1 MNERVRCLL
10 LSAVLVVLSLGGVR
24 AQTHRSAIGV
34 AEVNLGG
41 AAVNFLP
48 AEAGGSY
55 ASAEG
60 DQITIF
66 KPEGVG
72 RVAALSVEWMAVH
85 TSAVFEVYA
94 GTKAEGTALY
104 SGSGKKEWEYIQG
117 DPGKDGGALTVRF
130 NAKGKAFTPGADGRA
145 GWQATALSVRPDVAD
160 VAAWK
165 LNGAQPSKLLLR
177 QENDSIFMSQIL
189 VTGKAGALQS
199 VKLALE
205 EDGVNVTKIELRGS
219 FGAEEGKV
227 TGRFIEFDMQAGE
240 VLPLGWNAVSIVT
253 TVQEVAAGVERVSF
267 IPVALKVSDR
277 EISERRFPGGASYE
291 VDRETLPQIVLDKKF
306 DEQASCKVD
315 LPYSFVPALDAKGK
329 YATGEENLAVI
340 LEPADGKVAQID
352 FKEFELD
359 GNAQI
364 RIFYGADTLNL
375 YASYGKNDAGV
386 AKESPVV
393 GRRDLG
399 DGKLLVKFNP
409 KGSNTSSWS
418 KKVGWRAVVSSVE
431 ARPWR
436 VVGVETSLWD
446 EKKVGVLYP
455 NESAL
460 LYRVTVAAEG
470 AEGEKKLQKLT
481 LQGENLESLA
491 KLVAYSK
498 IVTKSKWDKTIDESK
513 SQRVG
518 EYTGLGNGKWEL
530 DFGSAP
536 IKLGNRGVELAIF
549 AVAAAPEKV
558 STGEVRLHAESY
570 TLEGS
575 ADEISVDDS
584 GKAMPKVWETKKA
597 LYMKDGEETIGEPI
611 EFYDAGG
618 PKGNQ
623 VFEGTLVLRPSD
635 PQGRVLI
642 EFKDFALVASTFA
655 PENSDQMEVFSG
667 SGADKKSLWKFD
679 PKNGGRPNGFS
690 VVSEANDGSLSVYFK
705 SPKATMEGFSAEV
718 RMVKNEPIKVRK
730 ATREV
735 WLEHGGKRRLRAGLL
750 GSLMLLNVEGEGAQP
765 GAAVKAVKFHVDGV
779 TLRSAKVSAY
789 DGVGSKVADELGS
802 VEVSGQDV
810 EVQFANPYELKF
822 GKNLFA
828 VEGVADVKSATG
840 ETATM
845 TDVRIVM
852 ASGDELQLTP
862 PDTKTEASV
871 KNIYELE
878 YKKDKDHGDYT
889 PRTLTVGAGWE
900 VKNEGVS
907 YTWGTKGGTLVL
919 KPADAGSLVGVEL
932 KGTFDFNNSTR
943 HDQTRFA
950 IFSGNDT
957 ARVDKILFEVK
968 EQQKVLPAVTKY
980 YPQDG
985 DTELTILFNNQ
996 GGNQGTGFTAK
1007 AWQEKEEEVKLGE
1020 VTSLQETNYL
1030 TLDGKSE
1037 AFVRL
1042 ALPVMGNRKKLE
1054 LEGVKLK
1061 ITQGQEHVE
1070 AVSIFT
1076 GGAEFA
1082 KATTLLA
1089 EKAQPQMEEA
1099 LTFAKSLNLPTGES
1113 YVWVALTI
1121 KRDAPK
1127 GSAFDLAVE
1136 SLTINGTPRELGDAG
1151 NPKGMREIGNF
1162 YLFKGDDNVEVDG
1175 SIVFYDDGGPDRPF
1189 TDSKKGTVTFTAKPG
1204 NVLVLEV
1211 RALETHYLAKVK
1223 IEPKVGQAYEAV
1235 AGKFLPAK
1243 IIAGESLKVSFNP
1256 KGNSRNAFGWEM
1268 VIRSIPNDTPY
1279 EVVGAEAK
1287 SVARSIVVAGEEG
1300 VPMLR
1305 VALRVEGLASECK
1318 LEKLS
1323 VVLREEGMAASV
1335 DKVKVWATGTS
1346 EYFTDATLLKG
1357 VACDGLRVDVP
1368 VEYAMSSVSTYYFWL
1383 GLDVAGGAAQ
1393 GSEIAVQLA
1402 GVKSGSY
1409 ESLPANNPWA
1419 IATVRK
1425 GIHGTFTVGGSSPNY
1440 STLTEAVAALGGGVD
1455 GSVTFLLRDGIYREN
1470 VSIGVVPGASA
1481 KNSITIKSE
1490 SGNRDAVVITSDG
1503 TDKNTGIIA
1512 LMGADHVTLESLTVK
1527 SSTKD
1532 VHAAV
1537 SLDKGSSYT
1546 TIRNCHLELPI
1557 PTSHNWQDGGDVV
1570 YTHSA
1575 SEEGTPTINYT
1586 TVEGC
1591 KVIGGK
1597 NGISLNGGQGG
1608 VKYQPGK
1615 GITVRNNDI
1624 ESGMSKAIYITDVAG
1639 FSVEGNRVDANGQS
1653 FGYDYQGFDGT
1664 RLFGPGRIA
1673 SNVIAL
1679 HDGSKT
1685 LCGMYFRDDGLLG
1698 SVDAPIAVVNNVITI
1713 KNAGRGGSY
1722 GISLGNTKAAGR
1734 HTVVAHN
1741 TVVISED
1748 GAWGSAL
1755 VLGNKGKGVAVRNN
1769 LFVNLAQ
1776 VGFALNAVG
1785 AETPEGIEL
1794 SKNAFWSPK
1803 DGAAVKVNGKEK
1815 SLADLKDLTA
1825 YASSIVEQ
1833 AIIADFP
1840 NDLHLLNGV
1849 DFVLE
1854 EADAIQGIGVE
1865 KDAMGKVRGAKPTV
1879 GALEY
1884 EPMPVAW
1891 YPSAPQLQQVY
1902 EDAVEVQVGLN
1913 MPGDCRYVVRK
1924 KGEVEPTMA
1933 EWGSVLPVQLG
1944 MKKVLTLSMANL
1956 EPGVEYVMYVHA
1968 TSATGEALLGKV
1980 EFTTLA
1986 AGAKPA
1992 VLAAEYPKAVR
2003 NFSDAHVVEV
2013 LALRACEMKYIVVP
2027 AAALATVDYAKA
2039 VELDGGLKALEG
2051 RELRLRD
2058 LTAST
2063 DYVLCYSTYY
2073 AGDKPTAWK
2082 QYSFTT
2088 SAPVQMKP
2096 STVKYSYDYSFKEKI
2111 VEDRGTQELLG
2122 WSLSKKKYAISQE
2135 TAKWGSEASSWKMD
2149 GNEAT
2154 VTVNTSATGEAVRGG
2169 IVVTSGEV
2177 TLESRD
2183 AFQELVETFKIP
2195 NTNGEARYYAFPKDI
2210 KVHEVAFSKA
2220 AGVEVELIAFGSD
2233 AAPMELKQVGVPVI
2247 PLDGGKV
2254 TLAARVLYGGAWP
2267 VEFVWK
2273 TKDGTKLGEGL
2284 SIETDGLKAACMVD
2298 LEAKDAFGNVTMLE
2312 VQVMKQPDNLLVG
2325 GFEEKELNEKLG
2337 GSNKQWK
2344 GPEDGKLSYFSTG
2357 SFTLPMHSNKGYYSG
2372 YVVSNDES
2380 TEWDGNTELD
2390 ARSAAGHG
2398 ANGTK
2403 NYSVA
2408 YLPTWGGALEPI
2420 VVQAGAEGI
2429 EVPGVYVTNTGW
2441 TYKSVLNGSGGYNGG
2456 SDKFVKGD
2464 SYKVTVTADN
2474 GKQVTVPLADYTS
2487 ADVSQHYALTE
2498 WVWIDL
2504 SSLGKVRTLSF
2515 SVEAKCGK
2523 SDLFPTYVAIDELG
2537 AAKPERNVERTV
2549 GANLVVFD
2557 LLQAT
2562 SLDKT
2567 KSPQTS
2573 IEVEGG
2579 TLTST
2584 AEGVTLA
2591 LEGTQLKVSGWD
2603 VTKGKKAT
2611 ETLVFRVS
2619 QLGRQ
2624 EWVRLTLNY
2633 SDVPVQQ
2640 KVVLASV
2647 SFDKTMGNVLV
2658 TDVATGVEVKEGAAL
2673 NLDQELSI
2681 VVVPASGYKRVAT
2694 ADSLVVKNAVRIG
2707 ETTKWRVEGVGDV
2720 SVAAAFEKD
2729 EPAPGPQPTAVTLAA
2744 VNFDA
2749 AMGRVVV
2756 KDQGGSPLNI
2766 GDKIEPNKLIE
2777 VVAEALEGY
2786 QVKANGVQVTNA
2798 VQLQS
2803 STRWQVSGDGDVT
2816 VTVQFEKIT
2825 AVEPV
2830 WAATLTLA
2838 PNPCSEWLRVDGVS
2852 AEALRYEVYDA
2863 GGRRVAE
2870 GVVQPVS
2877 GEVIV
2882 RDIPTGVYLLRL
2894 YDGYGESVMRRFVRR

>member
-24 AQTHRSAIGV
+24 AQTHRSAVGV
-34 AEVNLGG
+34 AEVSLGG

-48 AEAGGSY
+48 TLAGGSY
-55 ASAEG
+55 ASAAG
-60 DQITIF
+60 DQITVF
-66 KPEGVG
+66 KPEGAG

-85 TSAVFEVYA
+85 PSAVFEVYA
-94 GTKAEGTALY
+94 GTKPEGTALF
-104 SGSGKKEWEYIQG
+104 SGSGKREWEYFQG
-117 DPGKDGGALTVRF
+117 DPAKDGGALTVRF
-130 NAKGKAFTPGADGRA
+130 NANGKAFIPGTDGRA
-145 GWQATALSVRPDVAD
+145 GWQATALSVKPDMTD

-165 LNGAQPSKLLLR
+165 LNGARPSKLLLR

-189 VTGKAGALQS
+189 VTGEAGVLQS
-199 VKLALE
+199 VKLALG
-205 EDGVNVTKIELRGS
+205 EDGVNVTKIKLNGS
-219 FGAEEGKV
+219 FGSVEGAV
-227 TGRFIEFDMQAGE
+227 TGRFIEFDMQSGRA
-240 VLPLGWNAVSIVT
+240 LPLGWNAVSMVT
-253 TVQEVAAGVERVSF
+253 TVQEVAAGVERVSL
-267 IPVALKVSDR
+267 IPVALKLSDR

-315 LPYSFVPALDAKGK
+315 LPFSFVPSLDAKGK
-329 YATGEENLAVI
+329 YETGEENLAVI

-359 GNAQI
+359 GNAQV

-375 YASYGKNDAGV
+375 CASYGKNDAGV

-418 KKVGWRAVVSSVE
+418 KKAGWRAVVSSVE
-431 ARPWR
+431 AQPWR
-436 VVGVETSLWD
+436 VVGVGTSLWN

-481 LQGENLESLA
+481 LQGENLASLA
-491 KLVAYSK
+491 RMVVYSK
-498 IVTKSKWDKTIDESK
+498 VKTNWKQEIDEGQSVK
-513 SQRVG
+513 VAEYADFSSG
-518 EYTGLGNGKWEL
+518 EIEL
-530 DFGSAP
+530 DFSGAP
-536 IKLGNRGVELAIF
+536 ITLGNRGAEYSFF
-549 AVAAAPEKV
+549 AVAASPEKI
-558 STGEVRLHAESY
+558 STGEVRLYVKSY

-597 LYMKDGEETIGEPI
+597 LYMKDGEETVSEPI
-611 EFYDAGG
+611 EFYDAAG

-623 VFEGTLVLRPSD
+623 EFEGTLVLRPSD
-635 PQGRVLI
+635 PQGRVLV
-642 EFKDFALVASTFA
+642 EFKDFSLVANTFA

-679 PKNGGRPNGFS
+679 PKNGGRPNGFTA
-690 VVSEANDGSLSVYFK
+690 VSEANDGSLSVYFK
-705 SPKATMEGFSAEV
+705 SPKATQEGFSAEV
-718 RMVKNEPIKVRK
+718 RIVKNEPIKVRK

-735 WLEHGGKRRLRAGLL
+735 WMETGGKRPLRAGLQ
-750 GSLMLLNVEGEGAQP
+750 GSLMLLNVEGAGAQP
-765 GAAVKAVKFHVDGV
+765 GAAVKSIKFHVAGV
-779 TLRSAKVSAY
+779 ALRSAKVSAY
-789 DGVGSKVADELGS
+789 DGVNSKVADELGS

-810 EVQFANPYELKF
+810 EVQFTTPYELKF

-845 TDVRIVM
+845 TDVHIVM

-862 PDTKTEASV
+862 PDTKTEAKV
-871 KNIYELE
+871 KNVYELE

-900 VKNEGVS
+900 VKNEGPS
-907 YTWGTKGGTLVL
+907 YMWGTKGGTLVL

-932 KGTFDFNNSTR
+932 KGKFDFNNSTR

-957 ARVDKILFEVK
+957 ANVDKLLFEVK
-968 EQQKVLPAVTKY
+968 EQQKELPAVTKY

-985 DTELTILFNNQ
+985 DTELTILFNNH
-996 GGNQGTGFTAK
+996 GGNQGMGFTAK
-1007 AWQEKEEEVKLGE
+1007 AWQEKEEVMKLGE

-1030 TLDGKSE
+1030 TLDGKPE

-1042 ALPVMGNRKKLE
+1042 TLPVTGNRKKLE

-1061 ITQGQEHVE
+1061 ITQGQEYVE

-1076 GGAEFA
+1076 GDAEFA

-1089 EKAQPQMEEA
+1089 EKAQPQAEEE
-1099 LTFAKSLNLPTGES
+1099 LRFADPLKLPTGES

-1136 SLTINGTPRELGDAG
+1136 SLTINGTSRELGDAG

-1175 SIVFYDDGGPDRPF
+1175 LIVFYDDGGPDRPF

-1211 RALETHYLAKVK
+1211 RALETHYQAKVK
-1223 IEPKVGQAYEAV
+1223 IEPKVGKAYEEV
-1235 AGKFLPAK
+1235 YGKSLPAK

-1279 EVVGAEAK
+1279 EVEGAEAK

-1305 VALRVEGLASECK
+1305 VALRVEGFASECK

-1323 VVLREEGMAASV
+1323 VMLREEGMAASV

-1346 EYFTDATLLKG
+1346 EYFTDAKLLKG
-1357 VACDGLRVDVP
+1357 VACDGLRVEIP
-1368 VEYAMSSVSTYYFWL
+1368 VEYAMSSVSTYYFWV
-1383 GLDVAGGAAQ
+1383 GLDVAEGAAH

-1402 GVKSGSY
+1402 GVKSGAY

-1419 IATVRK
+1419 VATVSK
-1425 GIHGTFTVGGSSPNY
+1425 GIHGTFTVGGFSPNY
-1440 STLTEAVAALGGGVD
+1440 ATLTQAVAALEGGVD
-1455 GSVTFLLRDGIYREN
+1455 GPVTFLLRDGIYQEK
-1470 VSIGVVPGASA
+1470 VSIGTVPGASA

-1490 SGNRDAVVITSDG
+1490 SGNRDAVVITSDK
-1503 TDKNTGIIA
+1503 TERDMGIIA

-1570 YTHSA
+1570 YTHS
-1575 SEEGTPTINYT
+1575 STGEGIPTINYT

-1591 KVIGGK
+1591 KVVGGK
-1597 NGISLNGGQGG
+1597 IGISLNGGQGG
-1608 VKYQPGK
+1608 VKYSTGK

-1624 ESGMSKAIYITDVAG
+1624 ESGMSKAIYITDVTE
-1639 FSVEGNRVDANGQS
+1639 FSVEGNRVNANGKS
-1653 FGYDYQGFDGT
+1653 FGYDYQGFDGR

-1673 SNVIAL
+1673 NNVIAL

-1685 LCGMYFRDDGLLG
+1685 LGGMCFRDDGLLG
-1698 SVDAPIAVVNNVITI
+1698 SADAPIAVVNNVITI

-1722 GISLGNTKAAGR
+1722 GISLGSTVSAGR

-1741 TVVISED
+1741 SVVIDKE

-1755 VLGNKGKGVAVRNN
+1755 VLGNNGEGVAVRNN

-1785 AETPEGIEL
+1785 AETPKGIEL

-1803 DGAAVKVNGKEK
+1803 DGAAVKVKGEKK
-1815 SLADLKDLTA
+1815 SLADLKKLAA
-1825 YASSIVEQ
+1825 YASSIVER
-1833 AIIADFP
+1833 AIVADFP
-1840 NDLHLLNGV
+1840 NDLHLLNGK
-1849 DFVLE
+1849 DFLLE
-1854 EADAIQGIGVE
+1854 EADAIKGIGVE
-1865 KDAMGKVRGAKPTV
+1865 KDAMGKERGAKPTV

-1913 MPGDCRYVVRK
+1913 MPGECRYVVRK
-1924 KGEVEPTMA
+1924 KGEAEPTSA
-1933 EWGSVLPVQLG
+1933 EWGSVLPIQLG
-1944 MKKVLTLSMANL
+1944 MKRVLTLPMDNL
-1956 EPGVEYVMYVHA
+1956 VPGVEYVMYVQA
-1968 TSATGEALLGKV
+1968 TAATGEELQGKV
-1980 EFTTLA
+1980 KFTTLA

-2051 RELRLRD
+2051 RKLRLRD

-2082 QYSFTT
+2082 QYSFKT

-2096 STVKYSYDYSFKEKI
+2096 SMGAEL
-2111 VEDRGTQELLG
+2111 GTQEYNG
-2122 WSLSKKKYAISQE
+2122 FSLSGHAYTISGE
-2135 TAKWGSEASSWKMD
+2135 TIWSKVPGWKMD

-2169 IVVTSGEV
+2169 IVVTTGEV
-2177 TLESRD
+2177 TLERRD
-2183 AFQELVETFKIP
+2183 AFSESVGSIQIP

-2220 AGVEVELIAFGSD
+2220 AGVEVELIAFGGD
-2233 AAPMELKQVGVPVI
+2233 AAPIGLEQVGAPVI
-2247 PLDGGKV
+2247 PLDGGNVK
-2254 TLAARVLYGGAWP
+2254 LAARVLYGGAWP

-2408 YLPTWGGALEPI
+2408 YLPTWGGAVEPI

-2487 ADVSQHYALTE
+2487 ADASQHYALSE
-2498 WVWIDL
+2498 WAWIDL

-2523 SDLFPTYVAIDELG
+2523 SGLFPVYVAIDELG
-2537 AAKPERNVERTV
+2537 ATRPERNEEKTV
-2549 GANLVVFD
+2549 GANLVMFD

-2567 KSPQTS
+2567 KSLQTS

-2579 TLTST
+2579 SLASK
-2584 AEGVTLA
+2584 ADGVTLT

-2611 ETLVFRVS
+2611 ETLVFRVA

-2633 SDVPVQQ
+2633 SDVPEQQ

-2658 TDVATGVEVKEGAAL
+2658 TDVSTGVEVKEGAAL

-2707 ETTKWRVEGVGDV
+2707 ATTKWRVEGVGDV

-2729 EPAPGPQPTAVTLAA
+2729 EPAPGPQLTAVTLAA

-2786 QVKANGVQVTNA
+2786 RVKANGVQVTNA

-2816 VTVQFEKIT
+2816 VTVQFEKST

-2852 AEALRYEVYDA
+2852 AETLRYEVYDA
-2863 GGRRVAE
+2863 VGRRVAE

-2877 GEVIV
+2877 GEVSV

>member
-34 AEVNLGG
+34 AEVSLGG

-48 AEAGGSY
+48 TLAGGSY

-60 DQITIF
+60 DQIAIF
-66 KPEGVG
+66 KPEGAG

-85 TSAVFEVYA
+85 PSAVFEVYA

-104 SGSGKKEWEYIQG
+104 SGSGKAEWKYIQG
-117 DPGKDGGALTVRF
+117 DPDKEGGALTVRF

-145 GWQATALSVRPDVAD
+145 GWRATALSVRPDVAD

-165 LNGAQPSKLLLR
+165 LNGAQPRKLLLR

-189 VTGKAGALQS
+189 VTGKVGALQS
-199 VKLALE
+199 VKLALG
-205 EDGVNVTKIELRGS
+205 EDGVNVTKINLHGT
-219 FGAEEGKV
+219 FGAEEGTV
-227 TGRFIEFDMQAGE
+227 TGRFIEFDMQPGRA
-240 VLPLGWNAVSIVT
+240 LPLGWNAVSIVT
-253 TVQEVAAGVERVSF
+253 TVQEVAARVERVSF
-267 IPVALKVSDR
+267 IPVALKFSDR
-277 EISERRFPGGASYE
+277 EISERRFPSGASYE

-306 DEQASCKVD
+306 DEQASYKVD

-329 YATGEENLAVI
+329 YVTGKENLAVI

-364 RIFYGADTLNL
+364 RIFYGADTSNL
-375 YASYGKNDAGV
+375 CASYGSDDAEV
-386 AKESPVV
+386 AKGSPVV
-393 GRRDLG
+393 GRKDLG
-399 DGKLLVKFNP
+399 AGKLLVKFNP

-418 KKVGWRAVVSSVE
+418 KKAGWRAVVSSVE
-431 ARPWR
+431 AQPWR
-436 VVGVETSLWD
+436 VVGVKTSLWD
-446 EKKVGVLYP
+446 AKESGVLYP
-455 NESAL
+455 NQSAVM
-460 LYRVTVAAEG
+460 YRVAVAAEG
-470 AEGEKKLQKLT
+470 ADGEKRLQKLT
-481 LQGENLESLA
+481 LKGENLGSLA
-491 KLVAYSK
+491 KLVVYSK
-498 IVTKSKWDKTIDESK
+498 IETKSRWNKTIDESK

-518 EYTGLGNGKWEL
+518 EYTGLSNGKWEL

-536 IKLGNRGVELAIF
+536 IKLGSRGVELAIF

-575 ADEISVDDS
+575 ADEITVNDP
-584 GKAMPKVWETKKA
+584 GKSMPKVWETKKA
-597 LYMKDGEETIGEPI
+597 LYMKDGEETISEPI

-623 VFEGTLVLRPSD
+623 EFEGTLVLRPGD
-635 PQGRVLI
+635 PQGRVLV
-642 EFKDFALVASTFA
+642 EFKDFALVPNTYQ
-655 PENSDQMEVFSG
+655 PENCDQMEVFSG

-679 PKNGGRPNGFS
+679 PKNGGRPNGFTA
-690 VVSEANDGSLSVYFK
+690 VSEANDGSLSVYFK
-705 SPKATMEGFSAEV
+705 SPKATQEGFSAEV
-718 RMVKNEPIKVRK
+718 RIVKNEPIKAQK

-735 WLEHGGKRRLRAGLL
+735 WMETGGKRPLRAGLQ

-765 GAAVKAVKFHVDGV
+765 GAAVKAIKFHVAGV

-789 DGVGSKVADELGS
+789 DGVVSQVADELGS

-828 VEGVADVKSATG
+828 VEGVAGVKSATG

-845 TDVRIVM
+845 TDMRIVM

-900 VKNEGVS
+900 VKNEGPS

-932 KGTFDFNNSTR
+932 KGKFDFNNSTA
-943 HDQTRFA
+943 HSQTRFA

-957 ARVDKILFEVK
+957 ANADKLLFEVK
-968 EQQKVLPAVTKY
+968 EQQKGLPAVTKY

-996 GGNQGTGFTAK
+996 GGNQGMGFTAK
-1007 AWQEKEEEVKLGE
+1007 AWQEKAEERKLGE

-1030 TLDGKSE
+1030 TLDGKPE

-1042 ALPVMGNRKKLE
+1042 TLPVTGNRKKLE

-1061 ITQGQEHVE
+1061 ITQGQEYVE

-1076 GGAEFA
+1076 GNAEFA

-1089 EKAQPQMEEA
+1089 EKAQPQEEE
-1099 LTFAKSLNLPTGES
+1099 LRFADPLKLPTGES

-1136 SLTINGTPRELGDAG
+1136 SLTINGTSRELGDAG

-1243 IIAGESLKVSFNP
+1243 IIAGESWKVSFNP
-1256 KGNSRNAFGWEM
+1256 KDNSRNAFGWEM

-1305 VALRVEGLASECK
+1305 VALRVEGFASECK

-1323 VVLREEGMAASV
+1323 VMLREEGMAVSV
-1335 DKVKVWATGTS
+1335 AKIKVWATGTS
-1346 EYFTDATLLKG
+1346 EYFTDAQLLKE

-1409 ESLPANNPWA
+1409 ESLPASNPWA
-1419 IATVRK
+1419 IATVRR

-1440 STLTEAVAALGGGVD
+1440 AKLTDAVAALEGGVD
-1455 GSVTFLLRDGIYREN
+1455 GPVTFLLRDGIYQEK
-1470 VSIGVVPGASA
+1470 VSIGVVPGVSA
-1481 KNSITIKSE
+1481 MNSITIKSE
-1490 SGNRDAVVITSDG
+1490 SGNRDAVVITSDK
-1503 TDKNTGIIA
+1503 TERDMGIIA

-1527 SSTKD
+1527 ASTKD

-1570 YTHSA
+1570 YTNS
-1575 SEEGTPTINYT
+1575 SSKEGTPTINYT

-1597 NGISLNGGQGG
+1597 IGISLNGGQGG
-1608 VKYQPGK
+1608 VKYQTGK

-1624 ESGMSKAIYITDVAG
+1624 ESGMSKAIYITDVEG
-1639 FSVEGNRVDANGQS
+1639 FSVEGNRVDANGKS
-1653 FGYDYQGFDGT
+1653 FGYDYQGFDGR

-1673 SNVIAL
+1673 NNVIAL

-1685 LCGMYFRDDGLLG
+1685 LCGIYFRDDGLLG

-1722 GISLGNTKAAGR
+1722 GISLGDTKAAGR

-1755 VLGNKGKGVAVRNN
+1755 VLGNKGEGVAVRNN

-1776 VGFALNAVG
+1776 VGYALNAVG

-1803 DGAAVKVNGKEK
+1803 DGTAVRVKGQDK
-1815 SLADLKDLTA
+1815 SLADLKGLAA

-2027 AAALATVDYAKA
+2027 AAALATVDYAKT
-2039 VELDGGLKALEG
+2039 VELNGGLKALEG

-2096 STVKYSYDYSFKEKI
+2096 SMGAEL
-2111 VEDRGTQELLG
+2111 GTQEYNG
-2122 WSLSKKKYAISQE
+2122 FSLSGHAYTISKE
-2135 TAKWGSEASSWKMD
+2135 TIWSKVPGWKMD

>member
-24 AQTHRSAIGV
+24 AQTHRSAVGE
-34 AEVNLGG
+34 AEVSLGG

-48 AEAGGSY
+48 TLAGGSY
-55 ASAEG
+55 ASAAG
-60 DQITIF
+60 DQITVF
-66 KPEGVG
+66 KPEGAG

-94 GTKAEGTALY
+94 GTKPKGTALF
-104 SGSGKKEWEYIQG
+104 SGSGKKEWEYFQG
-117 DPGKDGGALTVRF
+117 DPAKDGGALTVRF
-130 NAKGKAFTPGADGRA
+130 NANGKAFIPGTDGRA
-145 GWQATALSVRPDVAD
+145 GWQATALSVKPDMTD

-165 LNGAQPSKLLLR
+165 LNGARPSKLLLR

-189 VTGKAGALQS
+189 VTGEAGVLQS
-199 VKLALE
+199 VKLALG
-205 EDGVNVTKIELRGS
+205 EDGVNVTKIELNGS
-219 FGAEEGKV
+219 FGSVEGTV
-227 TGRFIEFDMQAGE
+227 AGRSIEFDMQSGRA
-240 VLPLGWNAVSIVT
+240 LPLGWNAVSIVT
-253 TVQEVAAGVERVSF
+253 TVQDVATGEKRVSF
-267 IPVALKVSDR
+267 IPVALKLSDR

-291 VDRETLPQIVLDKKF
+291 VDRETLPQIVLNKKF

-315 LPYSFVPALDAKGK
+315 LPYSFVPNLDEKGK
-329 YATGEENLAVI
+329 YVTGKENLAVI

-359 GNAQI
+359 GDAQV
-364 RIFYGADTLNL
+364 RIFYGADTSNL
-375 YASYGKNDAGV
+375 CASYGRNDAGV
-386 AKESPVV
+386 ATKNPVV

-409 KGSNTSSWS
+409 KGSNTSWS
-418 KKVGWRAVVSSVE
+418 KKSGWRAVVSSVE
-431 ARPWR
+431 AQPWR
-436 VVGVETSLWD
+436 VVGVGTSLWN

-455 NESAL
+455 NESDL

-481 LQGENLESLA
+481 LQGENLASLA
-491 KLVAYSK
+491 RMVVYSK
-498 IVTKSKWDKTIDESK
+498 VKTNWEQAIDEGQSVK
-513 SQRVG
+513 VAEYADFSSG
-518 EYTGLGNGKWEL
+518 EIEL
-530 DFGSAP
+530 DFSGTP
-536 IKLGNRGVELAIF
+536 ITLGNRGAEYSFF
-549 AVAAAPEKV
+549 AVAASPEKI
-558 STGEVRLHAESY
+558 STGEVRLYVKSY

-584 GKAMPKVWETKKA
+584 GKSMPKVWETKKA

-611 EFYDAGG
+611 DFYDAGG

-623 VFEGTLVLRPSD
+623 VFEGTLVLRPGD
-635 PQGRVLI
+635 PQGRVLV
-642 EFKDFALVASTFA
+642 EFKDFALVANTFA

-679 PKNGGRPNGFS
+679 PKNGGKPNGFS

-735 WLEHGGKRRLRAGLL
+735 WMETGGKRLLRAGLQ

-765 GAAVKAVKFHVDGV
+765 GAAVKAIKFHVDGV

-810 EVQFANPYELKF
+810 EVHFANPYELKF

-862 PDTKTEASV
+862 PDTKTEAKV

-900 VKNEGVS
+900 VKNEGPS
-907 YTWGTKGGTLVL
+907 YTGDTKGGTLVL

-932 KGTFDFNNSTR
+932 KGKFDFNNSTR

-957 ARVDKILFEVK
+957 ANVDKLLFEVK
-968 EQQKVLPAVTKY
+968 KQQKELPAVTKY
-980 YPQDG
+980 YPLDG

-996 GGNQGTGFTAK
+996 GGNQGMGFTAK
-1007 AWQEKEEEVKLGE
+1007 AWQEKEEVMKLGE

-1030 TLDGKSE
+1030 TLDGNPE

-1042 ALPVMGNRKKLE
+1042 ALPVMGNQKELK

-1061 ITQGQEHVE
+1061 LTQGQEHVE

-1076 GGAEFA
+1076 GSAEFA

-1089 EKAQPQMEEA
+1089 EKAQPQMEEE
-1099 LTFAKSLNLPTGES
+1099 LTFAKSLKLPTGES

-1127 GSAFDLAVE
+1127 GSAFDLTVE
-1136 SLTINGTPRELGDAG
+1136 SLTINGTSRELGDAG

-1175 SIVFYDDGGPDRPF
+1175 LIVFYDDGGPDRPF

-1211 RALETHYLAKVK
+1211 RALETHYQAKVK
-1223 IEPKVGQAYEAV
+1223 IEPKVGKAYEEV
-1235 AGKFLPAK
+1235 YGKSLPAK

-1279 EVVGAEAK
+1279 EVEGAEAK

-1305 VALRVEGLASECK
+1305 VALRVEGFASECK

-1323 VVLREEGMAASV
+1323 VMLREEGMAASV

-1346 EYFTDATLLKG
+1346 EYFTDAKLLKG
-1357 VACDGLRVDVP
+1357 VACDGLRVEIP
-1368 VEYAMSSVSTYYFWL
+1368 VEYAMSSVSTYYFWV
-1383 GLDVAGGAAQ
+1383 GLDVAEGAAH

-1402 GVKSGSY
+1402 GVKSGAY

-1419 IATVRK
+1419 VATVSK
-1425 GIHGTFTVGGSSPNY
+1425 GIHGTFTVGGFSPNY
-1440 STLTEAVAALGGGVD
+1440 ATLTQAVAALEGGVD
-1455 GSVTFLLRDGIYREN
+1455 GPVTFLLRDGIYQEK
-1470 VSIGVVPGASA
+1470 VSIGTVPGASA
-1481 KNSITIKSE
+1481 MNSITIKSE
-1490 SGNRDAVVITSDG
+1490 SGNRDAVVITSDK
-1503 TDKNTGIIA
+1503 TDRDMGIIA

-1527 SSTKD
+1527 SRTKD

-1570 YTHSA
+1570 YTHS
-1575 SEEGTPTINYT
+1575 STGEGIPTINYT

-1597 NGISLNGGQGG
+1597 IGISLNGGQGG
-1608 VKYQPGK
+1608 VKYSTGK

-1624 ESGMSKAIYITDVAG
+1624 ESGMSKAIYITDVTE
-1639 FSVEGNRVDANGQS
+1639 FSVEGNRVDAHGQS
-1653 FGYDYQGFDGT
+1653 FGYDYQGFDGR

-1673 SNVIAL
+1673 NNVIAL

-1685 LCGMYFRDDGLLG
+1685 LGGMCFRDDGLLG
-1698 SVDAPIAVVNNVITI
+1698 SADAPIAVVNNVITI

-1722 GISLGNTKAAGR
+1722 GISLGSTVSAGR

-1741 TVVISED
+1741 SVVIDKE

-1769 LFVNLAQ
+1769 LFVNLAK

-1785 AETPEGIEL
+1785 TETPEGIEL

-1803 DGAAVKVNGKEK
+1803 DGTAVRVKGEKK
-1815 SLADLKDLTA
+1815 SLADLKKLAA
-1825 YASSIVEQ
+1825 YASSIVER
-1833 AIIADFP
+1833 AIVADFP
-1840 NDLHLLNGV
+1840 NDLHLLNGK
-1849 DFVLE
+1849 DFLLE
-1854 EADAIQGIGVE
+1854 EADAIKGIGVE
-1865 KDAMGKVRGAKPTV
+1865 KDAMGKERGAKPTV

-1913 MPGDCRYVVRK
+1913 MPGECRYVVRK
-1924 KGEVEPTMA
+1924 KGEAEPTSA
-1933 EWGSVLPVQLG
+1933 EWGSVLPIQLG
-1944 MKKVLTLSMANL
+1944 MKRVLTLSMENL
-1956 EPGVEYVMYVHA
+1956 EPGVEYVMYVQA
-1968 TSATGEALLGKV
+1968 TSATGEELQGKV

-2051 RELRLRD
+2051 RKLRLRD
-2058 LTAST
+2058 LMAST

-2082 QYSFTT
+2082 QYSFKT

-2096 STVKYSYDYSFKEKI
+2096 SMGAEL
-2111 VEDRGTQELLG
+2111 GTQEYNG
-2122 WSLSKKKYAISQE
+2122 FSLSGHAFTISEE
-2135 TAKWGSEASSWKMD
+2135 TIWSKVPGWKMD

-2154 VTVNTSATGEAVRGG
+2154 VAVNTSATGEAVRGG

-2220 AGVEVELIAFGSD
+2220 AGVEVELIAFGGD
-2233 AAPMELKQVGVPVI
+2233 AAPIGLEQVGVPVI
-2247 PLDGGKV
+2247 PLDGGNVK
-2254 TLAARVLYGGAWP
+2254 LAAKVKYGGAWP

-2408 YLPTWGGALEPI
+2408 YLPTWGGAVEPI

-2487 ADVSQHYALTE
+2487 ADASQHYALSE
-2498 WVWIDL
+2498 WAWIDL

-2523 SDLFPTYVAIDELG
+2523 SGLFPVYVAIDELG
-2537 AAKPERNVERTV
+2537 ATRPERNEEKTV
-2549 GANLVVFD
+2549 GANLVMFD

-2567 KSPQTS
+2567 KSLQTS

-2579 TLTST
+2579 SLASK
-2584 AEGVTLA
+2584 ADGVTLT

-2611 ETLVFRVS
+2611 ETLVFRVA

-2633 SDVPVQQ
+2633 SDVPEQQ
-2640 KVVLASV
+2640 KVVLASI

-2658 TDVATGVEVKEGAAL
+2658 TDVSTGVEVKEGAAL

-2707 ETTKWRVEGVGDV
+2707 ATTKWRVEGVGDV

-2729 EPAPGPQPTAVTLAA
+2729 EPAPGPQLTAVTLAA

-2786 QVKANGVQVTNA
+2786 RVKANGVQVTNA

-2816 VTVQFEKIT
+2816 VTVQFEKST

-2852 AEALRYEVYDA
+2852 AETLRYEVYDA
-2863 GGRRVAE
+2863 VGRRVAE

-2877 GEVIV
+2877 GEVSV

>member
-10 LSAVLVVLSLGGVR
+10 LSAVLVVLSLGGTR

-34 AEVNLGG
+34 AEVSLGG

-48 AEAGGSY
+48 TLAGGSY

-60 DQITIF
+60 DQITVF
-66 KPEGVG
+66 KPEGAG

-94 GTKAEGTALY
+94 GTKAEGTALF
-104 SGSGKKEWEYIQG
+104 SGKGKKEWEYIQG
-117 DPGKDGGALTVRF
+117 DPDKDGGALTVRF
-130 NAKGKAFTPGADGRA
+130 NAKGKAYIPGADGRA
-145 GWQATALSVRPDVAD
+145 GWQATALSVKPDVVD

-165 LNGAQPSKLLLR
+165 LNGAQPKKLLLR

-199 VKLALE
+199 VKLALG
-205 EDGVNVTKIELRGS
+205 EDRVNVTKIELRGS

-227 TGRFIEFDMQAGE
+227 TGRFIEFDMQPGRA
-240 VLPLGWNAVSIVT
+240 LALGWNAVSIVA
-253 TVQEVAAGVERVSF
+253 TVQEVAAGVEWVSF
-267 IPVALKVSDR
+267 IPVALKFSDR

-306 DEQASCKVD
+306 DEQASYKVD
-315 LPYSFVPALDAKGK
+315 LPYSFVPNLDAKGK
-329 YATGEENLAVI
+329 YVTGKENLAVI

-359 GNAQI
+359 GNAQV
-364 RIFYGADTLNL
+364 RIFYGADTSNL
-375 YASYGKNDAGV
+375 CASYGSDDVEV
-386 AKESPVV
+386 AKGSPVV
-393 GRRDLG
+393 GRKDLG
-399 DGKLLVKFNP
+399 AGKLLVKFNP
-409 KGSNTSSWS
+409 KGSNASWL
-418 KKVGWRAVVSSVE
+418 KKAGWRAVVSSVE
-431 ARPWR
+431 AQPWR
-436 VVGVETSLWD
+436 VVGVKTSLWD
-446 EKKVGVLYP
+446 AKESGALYP
-455 NESAL
+455 NQSAVV
-460 LYRVTVAAEG
+460 YRVTVAAEG
-470 AEGEKKLQKLT
+470 AEGEKRLQKLT
-481 LQGENLESLA
+481 LRGENLESLA

-498 IVTKSKWDKTIDESK
+498 IVTKFKWDKTIDESK

-518 EYTGLGNGKWEL
+518 EYAGSSNGKWEL
-530 DFGSAP
+530 DFGSVP

-575 ADEISVDDS
+575 ADEITVDDS
-584 GKAMPKVWETKKA
+584 GKSMPKVWETKKA
-597 LYMKDGEETIGEPI
+597 LYMKEGEETIGEPI

-623 VFEGTLVLRPSD
+623 AFEGTLVLRPSD

-642 EFKDFALVASTFA
+642 EFKDFALVANTFD
-655 PENSDQMEVFSG
+655 PEKSDQMEVFSG

-679 PKNGGRPNGFS
+679 PKNGGRPNGFTA
-690 VVSEANDGSLSVYFK
+690 VSEANDGSLSVYFK
-705 SPKATMEGFSAEV
+705 SPKATLEGFSAEI

-735 WLEHGGKRRLRAGLL
+735 WLEHGGKRRLRAGLQ

-765 GAAVKAVKFHVDGV
+765 GAAVKAIKFHVAGV

-789 DGVGSKVADELGS
+789 DGVSSKVADELGS

-845 TDVRIVM
+845 KDVRIVM
-852 ASGDELQLTP
+852 ASGEELHLTP
-862 PDTKTEASV
+862 PDTKTEAKV
-871 KNIYELE
+871 KNVYELE
-878 YKKDKDHGDYT
+878 HKKVEDHGDYT
-889 PRTLTVGAGWE
+889 PRTLSVGAGWE
-900 VKNEGVS
+900 VKNEGPS

-932 KGTFDFNNSTR
+932 KGKFDFNNSTR

-957 ARVDKILFEVK
+957 ANVDKMLFEVK
-968 EQQKVLPAVTKY
+968 KQQRELPAVTKY
-980 YPQDG
+980 YPLDG
-985 DTELTILFNNQ
+985 DAELTILFNNH
-996 GGNQGTGFTAK
+996 GGNQGMGFTAK
-1007 AWQEKEEEVKLGE
+1007 AWQEKEEVMKLGE

-1030 TLDGKSE
+1030 TLDGKPE

-1042 ALPVMGNRKKLE
+1042 ALPVTGNRKELK

-1076 GGAEFA
+1076 GSAEFA

-1089 EKAQPQMEEA
+1089 EKAKPQAEEE
-1099 LTFAKSLNLPTGES
+1099 LEFADPLKLPTGES

-1136 SLTINGTPRELGDAG
+1136 SLTINGTSRELGDAG

-1175 SIVFYDDGGPDRPF
+1175 SIVFYDDGGPDGPF
-1189 TDSKKGTVTFTAKPG
+1189 TDKNKGTVTFTAKPG

-1211 RALETHYLAKVK
+1211 RALETHYGAKVK
-1223 IEPKVGQAYEAV
+1223 IEPKEGKAYEEV
-1235 AGKFLPAK
+1235 NGKFLPAK

-1256 KGNSRNAFGWEM
+1256 TGNSLNAFGWEM

-1305 VALRVEGLASECK
+1305 VALKVEGFASECK

-1323 VVLREEGMAASV
+1323 VMLREAGMAASV

-1346 EYFTDATLLKG
+1346 EYFTDATLLKE
-1357 VACDGLRVDVP
+1357 VACDGLRVEVP
-1368 VEYAMSSVSTYYFWL
+1368 VEYAMSSVSTYYFWV
-1383 GLDVAGGAAQ
+1383 GLDVAKGVAQ

-1419 IATVRK
+1419 VATVSK

-1440 STLTEAVAALGGGVD
+1440 AMLTEAVAALEGGVD
-1455 GSVTFLLRDGIYREN
+1455 GPVTFLLRDGIYQEK
-1470 VSIGVVPGASA
+1470 VSIGVVPGVSA

-1490 SGNRDAVVITSDG
+1490 SGNRDAVVITSDK
-1503 TDKNTGIIA
+1503 TERDMGIIA
-1512 LMGADHVTLESLTVK
+1512 LMGADYVTLESLTVK

-1557 PTSHNWQDGGDVV
+1557 PTSHNWRDGGDVV
-1570 YTHSA
+1570 YTHS
-1575 SEEGTPTINYT
+1575 SSDEGTPTINYT

-1591 KVIGGK
+1591 KVVGGK
-1597 NGISLNGGQGG
+1597 IGISLNGGQSN
-1608 VKYQPGK
+1608 VKYPTGK
-1615 GITVRNNDI
+1615 WITVRNNDI
-1624 ESGMSKAIYITDVAG
+1624 ESGMSKAIYITYVEG
-1639 FSVEGNRVDANGQS
+1639 FRVEGNRVDAHGKS
-1653 FGYDYQGFDGT
+1653 FGYDYQGFDGV

-1673 SNVIAL
+1673 NNVISL

-1685 LCGMYFRDDGLLG
+1685 LGGMYFRDDGLLG
-1698 SVDAPIAVVNNVITI
+1698 SADAPIAVVNNVITI

-1722 GISLGNTKAAGR
+1722 GISLGDTEAAGL

-1741 TVVISED
+1741 TVVIDKE

-1755 VLGNKGKGVAVRNN
+1755 VLGNNGEGVAVRNN

-1785 AETPEGIEL
+1785 TETPKGIEL

-1803 DGAAVKVNGKEK
+1803 DGTAVQVNGEKK
-1815 SLADLKDLTA
+1815 SLADLKLLAA
-1825 YASSIVEQ
+1825 YANSIVEQ

-1840 NDLHLLNGV
+1840 DDLHLLNGA

-1884 EPMPVAW
+1884 ELMPVAW

-1924 KGEVEPTMA
+1924 KGEAEPTMT
-1933 EWGSVLPVQLG
+1933 EWASVLPVQLG
-1944 MKKVLTLSMANL
+1944 MKKVLTLSMENL
-1956 EPGVEYVMYVHA
+1956 EPSVEYVMYVHA
-1968 TSATGEALLGKV
+1968 TSATGEALQGKV
-1980 EFTTLA
+1980 EFTTLE

-2027 AAALATVDYAKA
+2027 AAALATVDYEKA

-2063 DYVLCYSTYY
+2063 DYVFCYSTYY

-2082 QYSFTT
+2082 QYSFKT

-2096 STVKYSYDYSFKEKI
+2096 SMGSEL
-2111 VEDRGTQELLG
+2111 GTQEYNG
-2122 WSLSKKKYAISQE
+2122 FSLSGHAFTISEE
-2135 TAKWGSEASSWKMD
+2135 TIWSKVPGWKMD

-2154 VTVNTSATGEAVRGG
+2154 VAVNTNATGEAVRGV
-2169 IVVTSGEV
+2169 IVVTTGEM
-2177 TLESRD
+2177 TLECRD
-2183 AFQELVETFKIP
+2183 AFSELVGTFKIP
-2195 NTNGEARYYAFPKDI
+2195 NTNGEARYYAFPRDV

-2220 AGVEVELIAFGSD
+2220 AGVEVELIAFGGD
-2233 AAPMELKQVGVPVI
+2233 AAPMELKQVGVPVV

-2284 SIETDGLKAACMVD
+2284 SIETDELKAACMVD
-2298 LEAKDAFGNVTMLE
+2298 LEATDAFENVTMLE

-2325 GFEEKELNEKLG
+2325 GFEERELNDKLG
-2337 GSNKQWK
+2337 GNNRQWK
-2344 GPEDGKLSYFSTG
+2344 GPKDGKLSYFSTG
-2357 SFTLPMHSNKGYYSG
+2357 SFTLPMHSDVKSYMG

-2380 TEWDGNTELD
+2380 TEWGGDYEFD

-2408 YLPTWGGALEPI
+2408 YLPTWGVDVEPI

-2441 TYKSVLNGSGGYNGG
+2441 TYKSVLNGSGGYRGG

-2487 ADVSQHYALTE
+2487 ADVSQHYALSE
-2498 WVWIDL
+2498 WAWIDL
-2504 SSLGKVRTLSF
+2504 SSLGKVKTLSF
-2515 SVEAKCGK
+2515 NVEVKCGK
-2523 SDLFPTYVAIDELG
+2523 SDLFPLYVAIDELG
-2537 AAKPERNVERTV
+2537 ATRPEIKEEKTV
-2549 GANLVVFD
+2549 GANLVMFD

-2579 TLTST
+2579 ALTSK
-2584 AEGVTLA
+2584 ADGVTLT

-2603 VTKGKKAT
+2603 VTKGQKAT
-2611 ETLVFRVS
+2611 ETLVFRVA

-2640 KVVLASV
+2640 TVLLASI
-2647 SFDKTMGNVLV
+2647 SFDKTMGNVSV
-2658 TDVATGVEVKEGAAL
+2658 TDVATGVEVQEGAEL

-2681 VVVPASGYKRVAT
+2681 VVVPENGYKRVAT

-2707 ETTKWRVEGVGDV
+2707 ETTKWSVQGVGNV

-2749 AMGRVVV
+2749 AMGRVIV

-2786 QVKANGVQVTNA
+2786 RVKANGVQVTNA

-2816 VTVQFEKIT
+2816 VTVQFEKST

-2838 PNPCSEWLRVDGVS
+2838 PNPCSEWLRVNGVS

-2870 GVVQPVS
+2870 GIVQPVS
-2877 GEVIV
+2877 GEVSV

>member
-24 AQTHRSAIGV
+24 AQTHRSAVGV
-34 AEVNLGG
+34 AEVSLGG

-48 AEAGGSY
+48 TLAGGSY

-60 DQITIF
+60 DQITVF
-66 KPEGVG
+66 KPEGAG
-72 RVAALSVEWMAVH
+72 RVAALSVEWMSVH

-94 GTKAEGTALY
+94 GTKAEGTALF
-104 SGSGKKEWEYIQG
+104 SGSGKKEWEYFQG
-117 DPGKDGGALTVRF
+117 DPAKDGGALTVRF
-130 NAKGKAFTPGADGRA
+130 NANGKAFIPGTDGRA
-145 GWQATALSVRPDVAD
+145 GWQATALSVKPDVPD

-177 QENDSIFMSQIL
+177 QENNSIFMSQIL
-189 VTGKAGALQS
+189 VTGKKGALQS
-199 VKLALE
+199 VKLALG
-205 EDGVNVTKIELRGS
+205 EDGVAVTKIELRGS
-219 FGAEEGKV
+219 FGAEEGTV
-227 TGRFIEFDMQAGE
+227 TGRSIEFDMQAGE
-240 VLPLGWNAVSIVT
+240 ALPLGWNAVSLVT

-267 IPVALKVSDR
+267 IPVALKFSDR

-329 YATGEENLAVI
+329 YETGEENLAVI

-359 GNAQI
+359 GNAQV
-364 RIFYGADTLNL
+364 RIFYGADTSNL
-375 YASYGKNDAGV
+375 CASYGSDDAGV
-386 AKESPVV
+386 AKGSPVV
-393 GRRDLG
+393 GRKDLG
-399 DGKLLVKFNP
+399 AGKLLVKFNP
-409 KGSNTSSWS
+409 KGSNASWLS
-418 KKVGWRAVVSSVE
+418 KKGWRAVVSSIE

-436 VVGVETSLWD
+436 VVGVGTSLWN

-481 LQGENLESLA
+481 LQGENLASLA
-491 KLVAYSK
+491 RMVVYSK
-498 IVTKSKWDKTIDESK
+498 IKTNWKQEIDEGQSVK
-513 SQRVG
+513 VAEYADFSSG
-518 EYTGLGNGKWEL
+518 EIEL
-530 DFGSAP
+530 DFSGTP
-536 IKLGNRGVELAIF
+536 ITLGNRGAEYSFF
-549 AVAAAPEKV
+549 AVAASPEKI
-558 STGEVRLHAESY
+558 STGEVRLYVKSY
-570 TLEGS
+570 TLAGS
-575 ADEISVDDS
+575 ADEITVDDP
-584 GKAMPKVWETKKA
+584 GKSMPKVWETKKA

-623 VFEGTLVLRPSD
+623 VFEGTLTLRPGD
-635 PQGRVLI
+635 PQGRVLV
-642 EFKDFALVASTFA
+642 EFKDFALVANTFA

-705 SPKATMEGFSAEV
+705 SPKATLEGFSAEV

-735 WLEHGGKRRLRAGLL
+735 WMEHGGKRRLRAGLL

-765 GAAVKAVKFHVDGV
+765 GAAVKAIKFHVAGV

-900 VKNEGVS
+900 VKNEGPS

-919 KPADAGSLVGVEL
+919 KPADSGNLVGVEL
-932 KGTFDFNNSTR
+932 KGKFDFNNSTM

-957 ARVDKILFEVK
+957 ANVDKLLFEVK
-968 EQQKVLPAVTKY
+968 EQQKELPAVTKY

-996 GGNQGTGFTAK
+996 GGNQGMGFTAK
-1007 AWQEKEEEVKLGE
+1007 AWQEKAEERKLGE

-1030 TLDGKSE
+1030 TLDGKPE

-1042 ALPVMGNRKKLE
+1042 ALPVMGNQKELK

-1061 ITQGQEHVE
+1061 LTQGQEHVE

-1076 GGAEFA
+1076 GSAEFA

-1089 EKAQPQMEEA
+1089 EKAQPQMEEE

-1189 TDSKKGTVTFTAKPG
+1189 SDSKKGTVTFTAKPG

-1346 EYFTDATLLKG
+1346 EYFTEATLLKE
-1357 VACDGLRVDVP
+1357 VACEGLRVDVP

-1383 GLDVAGGAAQ
+1383 GLDVAEGAAQ

-1419 IATVRK
+1419 VATVSK

-1440 STLTEAVAALGGGVD
+1440 STLTEAVAALEGGVD
-1455 GSVTFLLRDGIYREN
+1455 GPVTFLLRDGIYQET

-1481 KNSITIKSE
+1481 KNSVTIKSE
-1490 SGNRDAVVITSDG
+1490 SGNRDAVVITSDK
-1503 TDKNTGIIA
+1503 TERDMGIIA

-1527 SSTKD
+1527 SSTRD

-1570 YTHSA
+1570 YTHS
-1575 SEEGTPTINYT
+1575 SSKEGTPTINYT

-1591 KVIGGK
+1591 KVVGGK
-1597 NGISLNGGQGG
+1597 IGISLNGGQSN
-1608 VKYQPGK
+1608 VKYQTGK
-1615 GITVRNNDI
+1615 WITVRNNDI
-1624 ESGMSKAIYITDVAG
+1624 ESGMSKAIYITYVEG
-1639 FSVEGNRVDANGQS
+1639 FRVEGNRVDAHGKS
-1653 FGYDYQGFDGT
+1653 FGYDYQGFDGV

-1673 SNVIAL
+1673 NNVIAL
-1679 HDGSKT
+1679 HDGSKK
-1685 LCGMYFRDDGLLG
+1685 LCGMCFRGDGLLG
-1698 SVDAPIAVVNNVITI
+1698 SADAPIAVVNNVITI
-1713 KNAGRGGSY
+1713 KNAGKEGSY
-1722 GISLGNTKAAGR
+1722 GISLGDTKAADL
-1734 HTVVAHN
+1734 HAVVAHN
-1741 TVVISED
+1741 TVVIGED
-1748 GAWGSAL
+1748 VAEGAAL
-1755 VLGNKGKGVAVRNN
+1755 VLAKKGKDVAVWNN
-1769 LFVNLAQ
+1769 LFVNLAK

-1785 AETPEGIEL
+1785 TETPKGIEL

-1803 DGAAVKVNGKEK
+1803 DGTAVQVKGEEK
-1815 SLADLKDLTA
+1815 SLADLKKLAA

-1840 NDLHLLNGV
+1840 NDLHLLNGA

-1891 YPSAPQLQQVY
+1891 YPSAPKLQQVY

-1913 MPGDCRYVVRK
+1913 MPGECRYVVRK
-1924 KGEVEPTMA
+1924 KGEAEPTMA
-1933 EWGSVLPVQLG
+1933 EWASVLPVQLG

-2051 RELRLRD
+2051 RKLRLRD

-2169 IVVTSGEV
+2169 IVVTTGEV

-2183 AFQELVETFKIP
+2183 AFQELVGTIKIP
-2195 NTNGEARYYAFPKDI
+2195 NTNGEARYYAFPKDV

-2220 AGVEVELIAFGSD
+2220 AGVEVELIAFGGD

-2344 GPEDGKLSYFSTG
+2344 GPKDGKVSYFSTG
-2357 SFTLPMHSNKGYYSG
+2357 SFTLPMHSNVGYYSG

-2380 TEWDGNTELD
+2380 TEWDGNTKLD

-2398 ANGTK
+2398 ANGTT

-2408 YLPTWGGALEPI
+2408 YLPTWGGAVEPI
-2420 VVQAGAEGI
+2420 AVQAGAEGI

-2441 TYKSVLNGSGGYNGG
+2441 TYESVLNGSGGFGGG
-2456 SDKFVKGD
+2456 SDKFVKGN

-2474 GKQVTVPLADYTS
+2474 GKQVTAYLADYTS

-2498 WVWIDL
+2498 WAWVDL

-2523 SDLFPTYVAIDELG
+2523 SDFFPMYVAIDELG
-2537 AAKPERNVERTV
+2537 AARPERNEEKTV
-2549 GANLVVFD
+2549 GANLVMFD

-2579 TLTST
+2579 ALTSK
-2584 AEGVTLA
+2584 ADGVTLA

-2647 SFDKTMGNVLV
+2647 SFDKMMGSVSV
-2658 TDVATGVEVKEGAAL
+2658 TDVATGVEVKERAAL

-2707 ETTKWRVEGVGDV
+2707 ETKRWRVQGVGDV

-2729 EPAPGPQPTAVTLAA
+2729 EPAPGPHPTAVTLVA

-2786 QVKANGVQVTNA
+2786 RVKANGVQVTNA

-2816 VTVQFEKIT
+2816 VTVQFEKST

-2852 AEALRYEVYDA
+2852 AETLRYEVYDA
-2863 GGRRVAE
+2863 VGRRVAE

>member
-24 AQTHRSAIGV
+24 AQTHRSAVGV
-34 AEVNLGG
+34 AEVSLGG

-48 AEAGGSY
+48 TLAGGSY

-60 DQITIF
+60 DQITVF
-66 KPEGVG
+66 KPEGAG

-94 GTKAEGTALY
+94 GIKAEGTALY
-104 SGSGKKEWEYIQG
+104 SGSGKAEWKYIQG
-117 DPGKDGGALTVRF
+117 DPDKEGGALTVRF

-219 FGAEEGKV
+219 FGAEEGTV
-227 TGRFIEFDMQAGE
+227 TGRSIEFDMQAGE
-240 VLPLGWNAVSIVT
+240 TLPLGWNAVSIVT

-267 IPVALKVSDR
+267 IPVALKFSDR
-277 EISERRFPGGASYE
+277 EISERRFPSGASYE

-306 DEQASCKVD
+306 DEQASCKID

-329 YATGEENLAVI
+329 YKTGEEDLAVI
-340 LEPADGKVAQID
+340 LEPADWKVAQID

-359 GNAQI
+359 GNAQV

-375 YASYGKNDAGV
+375 CASYGSDDAGV
-386 AKESPVV
+386 AKGSPMV
-393 GRRDLG
+393 GRKDLG
-399 DGKLLVKFNP
+399 AGKLLVKFNP

-418 KKVGWRAVVSSVE
+418 KKAGWRAVVSSVE
-431 ARPWR
+431 AQPWR
-436 VVGVETSLWD
+436 VVGVGTSLWN
-446 EKKVGVLYP
+446 ETKLGVLYP

-481 LQGENLESLA
+481 LQGENLASLA
-491 KLVAYSK
+491 RMVVYSK
-498 IVTKSKWDKTIDESK
+498 VKTNWKQEIDEGQSVK
-513 SQRVG
+513 VAEYADFSSG
-518 EYTGLGNGKWEL
+518 EIEL
-530 DFGSAP
+530 DFSGAP
-536 IKLGNRGVELAIF
+536 IKLGSRGVEYSFF
-549 AVAAAPEKV
+549 AVAASPEKI
-558 STGEVRLHAESY
+558 STGEVRLYVKSY

-575 ADEISVDDS
+575 ADEITVDDP
-584 GKAMPKVWETKKA
+584 GKSIPKVWETKKA
-597 LYMKDGEETIGEPI
+597 LYMKEGEVSISEPI

-623 VFEGTLVLRPSD
+623 VFEGTLTLRPDD
-635 PQGRVLI
+635 PQGRVLV
-642 EFKDFALVASTFA
+642 EFKDFALVANTFA

-765 GAAVKAVKFHVDGV
+765 GAAVKAIKFHVAGV

-810 EVQFANPYELKF
+810 EVQFATPYELKF

-852 ASGDELQLTP
+852 ASGEELQLTP

-889 PRTLTVGAGWE
+889 PRTLIVGAGWE
-900 VKNEGVS
+900 VKNEGPS

-932 KGTFDFNNSTR
+932 QGKFDFNNSTR

-957 ARVDKILFEVK
+957 ANADKLLFEVK

-980 YPQDG
+980 YPLDG
-985 DTELTILFNNQ
+985 DTELTILFNNH
-996 GGNQGTGFTAK
+996 GGNQGMGFTAK
-1007 AWQEKEEEVKLGE
+1007 AWQEKEEVMKLGE

-1030 TLDGKSE
+1030 TLDGKPE

-1042 ALPVMGNRKKLE
+1042 ALPVMGNQKELK

-1076 GGAEFA
+1076 GSAEFA

-1089 EKAQPQMEEA
+1089 EKAQPQMEEE
-1099 LTFAKSLNLPTGES
+1099 LTFAKSLKLATGER

-1136 SLTINGTPRELGDAG
+1136 SLTVNGTPRELGDAG

-1189 TDSKKGTVTFTAKPG
+1189 TDKNKGTVTFTAKPG

-1211 RALETHYLAKVK
+1211 RALETHYRAKVK
-1223 IEPKVGQAYEAV
+1223 IEPKEGKAYEEV
-1235 AGKFLPAK
+1235 KGKFLPAK
-1243 IIAGESLKVSFNP
+1243 IIAGESLQVSFNP
-1256 KGNSRNAFGWEM
+1256 TANTLNAFGWEM

-1300 VPMLR
+1300 LPMLR

-1346 EYFTDATLLKG
+1346 EYFTDATLLKE

-1368 VEYAMSSVSTYYFWL
+1368 VEYAMSGVSTYYFWV
-1383 GLDVAGGAAQ
+1383 GLDVAEGAAQ

-1419 IATVRK
+1419 VATVSK

-1440 STLTEAVAALGGGVD
+1440 ATLTQAVAALEGGVD
-1455 GSVTFLLRDGIYREN
+1455 GPVTFLLRDGIYHEK
-1470 VSIGVVPGASA
+1470 VSIGVVQGVSA

-1490 SGNRDAVVITSDG
+1490 SGNRDAVVVTSDK
-1503 TDKNTGIIA
+1503 TERDMGIIA

-1570 YTHSA
+1570 YTHS
-1575 SEEGTPTINYT
+1575 SSKEGTLTINYT

-1591 KVIGGK
+1591 KVVGGK
-1597 NGISLNGGQGG
+1597 IGISLNGGQSN
-1608 VKYQPGK
+1608 VKYPTGK
-1615 GITVRNNDI
+1615 WITVRNNDI
-1624 ESGMSKAIYITDVAG
+1624 ESGMSKAIYITYVEG
-1639 FSVEGNRVDANGQS
+1639 FRVEGNRVDAHGKS
-1653 FGYDYQGFDGT
+1653 FGYDYQGFDGV

-1673 SNVIAL
+1673 NNVISL

-1685 LCGMYFRDDGLLG
+1685 LGGMYFRDDGLLG

-1722 GISLGNTKAAGR
+1722 GISLGDTKAAGR

-1785 AETPEGIEL
+1785 TETPEGIEL
-1794 SKNAFWSPK
+1794 SKNSFWSPK
-1803 DGAAVKVNGKEK
+1803 DGTAVRVKGQDK
-1815 SLADLKDLTA
+1815 SLADLKGLAA

-1840 NDLHLLNGV
+1840 NDLHLLNGA

-1913 MPGDCRYVVRK
+1913 MPGECRYVVRK
-1924 KGEVEPTMA
+1924 KGEAEPTMA
-1933 EWGSVLPVQLG
+1933 EWASVLPVQLG

-2051 RELRLRD
+2051 RKLRLRD

-2082 QYSFTT
+2082 QYSFKT

-2096 STVKYSYDYSFKEKI
+2096 SMGAEL
-2111 VEDRGTQELLG
+2111 GTQEYNG
-2122 WSLSKKKYAISQE
+2122 FSLSGHAYTISKE
-2135 TAKWGSEASSWKMD
+2135 TIWSKVPGWKMD

-2169 IVVTSGEV
+2169 IVVTTGEV
-2177 TLESRD
+2177 TLEIRD

-2220 AGVEVELIAFGSD
+2220 AGVEVELIAFGGD
-2233 AAPMELKQVGVPVI
+2233 AAPMELKQMGVPVV

-2273 TKDGTKLGEGL
+2273 TKDGIQLGEGL
-2284 SIETDGLKAACMVD
+2284 SIETDALKAACMVD
-2298 LEAKDAFGNVTMLE
+2298 LEAKDAFGNVRTLE

-2325 GFEEKELNEKLG
+2325 GFEEKELNDKLG

-2344 GPEDGKLSYFSTG
+2344 GPKDGKVSYFSTG
-2357 SFTLPMHSNKGYYSG
+2357 SFTLPMHSGVDTSYMG

-2380 TEWDGNTELD
+2380 TEWDGNTKLD

-2398 ANGTK
+2398 ANGTT

-2408 YLPTWGGALEPI
+2408 YLPTWGVAVEPI
-2420 VVQAGAEGI
+2420 AVQAGAEGI

-2441 TYKSVLNGSGGYNGG
+2441 TYESVLNGSGGYNGG

-2474 GKQVTVPLADYTS
+2474 GNQVTVPLADYTS

-2498 WVWIDL
+2498 WAWIDL

-2523 SDLFPTYVAIDELG
+2523 SGLFPVYVAIDELG
-2537 AAKPERNVERTV
+2537 ATRPEIKEEKTV
-2549 GANLVVFD
+2549 GANLVMFD

-2579 TLTST
+2579 ALASK
-2584 AEGVTLA
+2584 ADGVTLT

-2603 VTKGKKAT
+2603 VTKRQKAT
-2611 ETLVFRVS
+2611 ETLVFRVA

-2640 KVVLASV
+2640 TVVLASV
-2647 SFDKTMGNVLV
+2647 SFDKTMGSVSV
-2658 TDVATGVEVKEGAAL
+2658 TDVATGDEVKERAAL

-2707 ETTKWRVEGVGDV
+2707 ETTRWRVQGVGDV

-2729 EPAPGPQPTAVTLAA
+2729 EPAPGPHPAAVTLAA

-2756 KDQGGSPLNI
+2756 KDQSGSPLSI

-2786 QVKANGVQVTNA
+2786 RVKANGVQVTNA
-2798 VQLQS
+2798 VQLKS

-2816 VTVQFEKIT
+2816 VTVQFEKST

>member
-34 AEVNLGG
+34 ADVNLGG

-48 AEAGGSY
+48 TEAGGSY

-66 KPEGVG
+66 KPEGAG

-94 GTKAEGTALY
+94 GTKPEGTALF
-104 SGSGKKEWEYIQG
+104 SGSGKKEWEYFQG
-117 DPGKDGGALTVRF
+117 DPAKDGGALTVRF
-130 NAKGKAFTPGADGRA
+130 NANGKAFIPGTDGRA
-145 GWQATALSVRPDVAD
+145 GWQATALSVKPDMTD

-165 LNGAQPSKLLLR
+165 LNGARPSKLLLR

-189 VTGKAGALQS
+189 VTGEAGVLQS
-199 VKLALE
+199 VKLALG
-205 EDGVNVTKIELRGS
+205 EDGVNVTKIELNGS
-219 FGAEEGKV
+219 FGSVEGTV
-227 TGRFIEFDMQAGE
+227 AGRSIEFDMQSGRA
-240 VLPLGWNAVSIVT
+240 LPLGWNAVSIET
-253 TVQEVAAGVERVSF
+253 TVQDVATGEKRVSF
-267 IPVALKVSDR
+267 IPVALKFSDR

-291 VDRETLPQIVLDKKF
+291 VDRETLPQIVLNKKF

-315 LPYSFVPALDAKGK
+315 LPYSFVPNLDEKGK
-329 YATGEENLAVI
+329 YVTGKENLAVI

-359 GNAQI
+359 GNAQV
-364 RIFYGADTLNL
+364 RIFYGADTSNL
-375 YASYGKNDAGV
+375 CASYGSADAGV
-386 AKESPVV
+386 AKGSPVV
-393 GRRDLG
+393 GRKDLG
-399 DGKLLVKFNP
+399 AGKLLVKFNP
-409 KGSNTSSWS
+409 KGSNASWLS
-418 KKVGWRAVVSSVE
+418 KKGWRAVVSSIE

-436 VVGVETSLWD
+436 VVGVGTSLWN

-536 IKLGNRGVELAIF
+536 IKLGSRGVELAIF

-623 VFEGTLVLRPSD
+623 VFEGTLTLRPGD
-635 PQGRVLI
+635 PQGRVLV
-642 EFKDFALVASTFA
+642 EFKDFALVANTFA

-705 SPKATMEGFSAEV
+705 SPKATLEGFSAEV

-735 WLEHGGKRRLRAGLL
+735 WMEHGGKRRLRAGLL

-765 GAAVKAVKFHVDGV
+765 GAAVKAIKFHVAGV

-789 DGVGSKVADELGS
+789 DGVSSKVTDVLGS

-810 EVQFANPYELKF
+810 EVQFATSYELKF

-889 PRTLTVGAGWE
+889 PRTLSVGSEWE
-900 VKNEGVS
+900 VKNEGPS

-932 KGTFDFNNSTR
+932 QGKFDFNNSTR

-957 ARVDKILFEVK
+957 ANADKLLFEVK
-968 EQQKVLPAVTKY
+968 EQQKGLPAVTKY
-980 YPQDG
+980 YPLDG
-985 DTELTILFNNQ
+985 DTELTILFNNH
-996 GGNQGTGFTAK
+996 GGNQGMGFTAK
-1007 AWQEKEEEVKLGE
+1007 AWQEKEEVMKLGE

-1030 TLDGKSE
+1030 TLDGKPE

-1042 ALPVMGNRKKLE
+1042 ALPVMGNQKELK

-1076 GGAEFA
+1076 GSAEFA

-1089 EKAQPQMEEA
+1089 EKAQPQMEEE

-1175 SIVFYDDGGPDRPF
+1175 SIVFYDDGGPDGPF
-1189 TDSKKGTVTFTAKPG
+1189 TDKNKGTVTFTAKPG

-1211 RALETHYLAKVK
+1211 RALETHYRAKVK
-1223 IEPKVGQAYEAV
+1223 IEPKEGKAYEEV
-1235 AGKFLPAK
+1235 KGKFLPAK
-1243 IIAGESLKVSFNP
+1243 IIAGESLQVSFNP
-1256 KGNSRNAFGWEM
+1256 TANTLNAFGWEM

-1300 VPMLR
+1300 LPMLR

-1346 EYFTDATLLKG
+1346 EYFTDATLLKE
-1357 VACDGLRVDVP
+1357 VACEGLRVDVP
-1368 VEYAMSSVSTYYFWL
+1368 VKYAMSSVSTYYFWV
-1383 GLDVAGGAAQ
+1383 GLDVAEGAAR
-1393 GSEIAVQLA
+1393 GNEIAVQLA

-1419 IATVRK
+1419 VATVSK

-1440 STLTEAVAALGGGVD
+1440 ATLTQAVAALEGGVD
-1455 GSVTFLLRDGIYREN
+1455 GPVTFLLRDGIYQEK
-1470 VSIGVVPGASA
+1470 VSIGTVPGVSA
-1481 KNSITIKSE
+1481 MNSITIKSE
-1490 SGNRDAVVITSDG
+1490 SGNRDAVVITSDK
-1503 TDKNTGIIA
+1503 TDRDMGIIA
-1512 LMGADHVTLESLTVK
+1512 LMGADHVTLEALTVK
-1527 SSTKD
+1527 GSTKD

-1570 YTHSA
+1570 YTHS
-1575 SEEGTPTINYT
+1575 STGEGIPTINYT

-1591 KVIGGK
+1591 KVVGGK
-1597 NGISLNGGQGG
+1597 IGISLNGGQGG
-1608 VKYQPGK
+1608 VKYSTGK

-1624 ESGMSKAIYITDVAG
+1624 ESGMSKAIYITDVTE
-1639 FSVEGNRVDANGQS
+1639 FSVEGNRVDAHGQS
-1653 FGYDYQGFDGT
+1653 FGYDYQGFDGR

-1673 SNVIAL
+1673 NNVIAL

-1685 LCGMYFRDDGLLG
+1685 LCGMYFRGDGLLG

-1713 KNAGRGGSY
+1713 KNAGKGGSY
-1722 GISLGNTKAAGR
+1722 GISLGDTKAAGL
-1734 HTVVAHN
+1734 HTEVAHN
-1741 TVVISED
+1741 TVIIGED
-1748 GAWGSAL
+1748 GKWGSAL
-1755 VLGNKGKGVAVRNN
+1755 VLGDKGEGVAVRNN

-1776 VGFALNAVG
+1776 VGYALNAVG

-1803 DGAAVKVNGKEK
+1803 DGAAVKVKGKEK
-1815 SLADLKDLTA
+1815 SLADLKNLAA

-1840 NDLHLLNGV
+1840 NDLHLLNGK

-1884 EPMPVAW
+1884 EPTSVAW

-1913 MPGDCRYVVRK
+1913 MPGECRYVVRK
-1924 KGEVEPTMA
+1924 KGEAEPT
-1933 EWGSVLPVQLG
+1933 EWAHVLPVQLG
-1944 MKKVLTLSMANL
+1944 MKKVLTLSMENL

-1968 TSATGEALLGKV
+1968 TSATGEGLLGKV

-2073 AGDKPTAWK
+2073 AGDRPTAWK

-2096 STVKYSYDYSFKEKI
+2096 STGAEL
-2111 VEDRGTQELLG
+2111 GTQEYNG
-2122 WSLSKKKYAISQE
+2122 FSLSGHAYTISKE
-2135 TAKWGSEASSWKMD
+2135 TIWSKVQGWKMD

-2154 VTVNTSATGEAVRGG
+2154 VTVNTSATGEAVRGV
-2169 IVVTSGEV
+2169 IVVTTGEV

-2220 AGVEVELIAFGSD
+2220 AGVEVELIAFGGD

-2254 TLAARVLYGGAWP
+2254 TLAAMVLYGGAWP

-2273 TKDGTKLGEGL
+2273 TKDGIKLGEGL
-2284 SIETDGLKAACMVD
+2284 SIETEALKAACMVD
-2298 LEAKDAFGNVTMLE
+2298 LEATDAFGNVTTLE
-2312 VQVMKQPDNLLVG
+2312 VQVMKQPSSFLVG
-2325 GFEEKELNEKLG
+2325 GFEEKELNEKLV

-2344 GPEDGKLSYFSTG
+2344 GPKDGKVSYFSTG
-2357 SFTLPMHSNKGYYSG
+2357 SFTLPMHSNVGYYSG

-2380 TEWDGNTELD
+2380 TEWDGNTKLD

-2398 ANGTK
+2398 ANGTT

-2408 YLPTWGGALEPI
+2408 YLPTWGGAVEPI
-2420 VVQAGAEGI
+2420 AVQAGAEGI

-2441 TYKSVLNGSGGYNGG
+2441 TYESVLNGSGGFGGG
-2456 SDKFVKGD
+2456 SDKFVKGN

-2474 GKQVTVPLADYTS
+2474 GKQVTAYLADYTS

-2498 WVWIDL
+2498 WAWVDL

-2515 SVEAKCGK
+2515 SVEAKCGR
-2523 SDLFPTYVAIDELG
+2523 SDFFPMYVAIDELG
-2537 AAKPERNVERTV
+2537 AARPERNEEKTV
-2549 GANLVVFD
+2549 GANLVMFD

-2579 TLTST
+2579 ALTSK
-2584 AEGVTLA
+2584 ADGVTLA

-2647 SFDKTMGNVLV
+2647 SFDKMMGSVSV
-2658 TDVATGVEVKEGAAL
+2658 TDVATGVEVKERAAL

-2707 ETTKWRVEGVGDV
+2707 ETTRWRVQGVGDV

-2729 EPAPGPQPTAVTLAA
+2729 EPAPDPHPTAVTLVA

-2786 QVKANGVQVTNA
+2786 RVKANGVQVANA

-2816 VTVQFEKIT
+2816 VTVQFEKST

-2852 AEALRYEVYDA
+2852 AETLRYEVYDA
-2863 GGRRVAE
+2863 VGRRVAE

>member
-24 AQTHRSAIGV
+24 AQTHRSAVGV
-34 AEVNLGG
+34 AEVSLGG

-48 AEAGGSY
+48 TLAGGSY

-60 DQITIF
+60 DQITVF
-66 KPEGVG
+66 KPEGAG
-72 RVAALSVEWMAVH
+72 RVAALSVEWMSVH

-94 GTKAEGTALY
+94 GTKAEGTALF
-104 SGSGKKEWEYIQG
+104 SGSGKKEWEYFQG
-117 DPGKDGGALTVRF
+117 DPAKDGGALTVRF
-130 NAKGKAFTPGADGRA
+130 NANGKAFIPGTDGRA
-145 GWQATALSVRPDVAD
+145 GWQATALSVKPDVAD

-177 QENDSIFMSQIL
+177 QENNSIFMSQIL
-189 VTGKAGALQS
+189 VTGKKGALQS
-199 VKLALE
+199 VKLALG
-205 EDGVNVTKIELRGS
+205 EDGVAVTKIELRGS
-219 FGAEEGKV
+219 FGAEEGTV
-227 TGRFIEFDMQAGE
+227 TGRSIEFDMQAGE
-240 VLPLGWNAVSIVT
+240 ALPLGWNAVSLVT

-267 IPVALKVSDR
+267 IPVALKFSDR

-329 YATGEENLAVI
+329 YETGEENLAVI

-359 GNAQI
+359 GNAQV

-375 YASYGKNDAGV
+375 CASYGKNDAGV

-409 KGSNTSSWS
+409 KGSNNSSWS

-436 VVGVETSLWD
+436 VVGVKTSLWD

-481 LQGENLESLA
+481 LQGENLASLA
-491 KLVAYSK
+491 RMVVYSK
-498 IVTKSKWDKTIDESK
+498 IKTNWKQEIDEGQSVK
-513 SQRVG
+513 VAEYADFSSG
-518 EYTGLGNGKWEL
+518 EIEL
-530 DFGSAP
+530 DFSGTP
-536 IKLGNRGVELAIF
+536 ITLGNRGAEYSFF
-549 AVAAAPEKV
+549 AVAASPEKI
-558 STGEVRLHAESY
+558 STGEVRLYVKSY
-570 TLEGS
+570 TLAGS
-575 ADEISVDDS
+575 ADEITVDDP
-584 GKAMPKVWETKKA
+584 GKSMPKVWETKKA
-597 LYMKDGEETIGEPI
+597 LYMKDGEKTIGEPI

-618 PKGNQ
+618 PKGNR
-623 VFEGTLVLRPSD
+623 VFEGTLTLRPED

-642 EFKDFALVASTFA
+642 EFKDFALVANTFA

-705 SPKATMEGFSAEV
+705 SPKATLEGFSAEV

-735 WLEHGGKRRLRAGLL
+735 WMEHGGKRRLRAGLL

-765 GAAVKAVKFHVDGV
+765 GAAVKAIKFHVAGV

-900 VKNEGVS
+900 VKNEGPS

-932 KGTFDFNNSTR
+932 KGKFDFNNSTA
-943 HDQTRFA
+943 HSQTRFA

-957 ARVDKILFEVK
+957 ARVDKLLFEVK
-968 EQQKVLPAVTKY
+968 EQQKGLPAVTKY

-996 GGNQGTGFTAK
+996 GGNQGMGFTAK
-1007 AWQEKEEEVKLGE
+1007 AWQEKAEERKLGE

-1030 TLDGKSE
+1030 TLDGKPE

-1042 ALPVMGNRKKLE
+1042 ALPVMGNQKELK

-1061 ITQGQEHVE
+1061 LTQGQEHVE

-1076 GGAEFA
+1076 GNAEFA

-1089 EKAQPQMEEA
+1089 EKAQPQAEEE
-1099 LTFAKSLNLPTGES
+1099 LRFADPLKLPTGES

-1162 YLFKGDDNVEVDG
+1162 YLFKGDDNVEVGG

-1346 EYFTDATLLKG
+1346 EYFTEATLLKE
-1357 VACDGLRVDVP
+1357 VACEGLRVDVP

-1383 GLDVAGGAAQ
+1383 GLDVAEGAAQ

-1419 IATVRK
+1419 VATVSK

-1440 STLTEAVAALGGGVD
+1440 STLTEAVAALEGGVD
-1455 GSVTFLLRDGIYREN
+1455 GPVTFLLRDGIYQET

-1481 KNSITIKSE
+1481 KNSVTIKSE
-1490 SGNRDAVVITSDG
+1490 SGNRDAVVITSDK
-1503 TDKNTGIIA
+1503 TERDMGIIA

-1570 YTHSA
+1570 YTHS
-1575 SEEGTPTINYT
+1575 SSKEGTPTINYT

-1591 KVIGGK
+1591 KVVGGK
-1597 NGISLNGGQGG
+1597 IGISLNGGQSN
-1608 VKYQPGK
+1608 VKYPTGK

-1624 ESGMSKAIYITDVAG
+1624 ESGMSKAIYITYVEG
-1639 FSVEGNRVDANGQS
+1639 FRVEGNRVDAHGKS
-1653 FGYDYQGFDGT
+1653 FGYDYQGFDGV

-1673 SNVIAL
+1673 NNVISL

-1698 SVDAPIAVVNNVITI
+1698 SIDAPIAVVNNVITI
-1713 KNAGRGGSY
+1713 KNAGKGGSY
-1722 GISLGNTKAAGR
+1722 GIRLGDTEAAGL

-1741 TVVISED
+1741 TVIIGED
-1748 GAWGSAL
+1748 GKWGSAL
-1755 VLGNKGKGVAVRNN
+1755 VLGNKGEGVAVRNN

-1776 VGFALNAVG
+1776 VGYALNAVG
-1785 AETPEGIEL
+1785 AETPKGIEL

-1803 DGAAVKVNGKEK
+1803 DGTAVQVKGEEK
-1815 SLADLKDLTA
+1815 SLADLKKLAA

-1840 NDLHLLNGV
+1840 NDLHLLNGA

-1891 YPSAPQLQQVY
+1891 YPSAPKLQQVY

-1913 MPGDCRYVVRK
+1913 MPGECRYVVRK
-1924 KGEVEPTMA
+1924 KGEAEPTMA
-1933 EWGSVLPVQLG
+1933 EWASVLPVQLG

-1992 VLAAEYPKAVR
+1992 GLAAEYPKAVR

-2013 LALRACEMKYIVVP
+2013 LALRACEMKYLVVP

-2039 VELDGGLKALEG
+2039 VELEGGLKALEG

-2096 STVKYSYDYSFKEKI
+2096 STVKNSYDYVKSKDSFE
-2111 VEDRGTQELLG
+2111 EDRGTQELVG
-2122 WSLSKKKYAISQE
+2122 WSLTKKKYAISQE
-2135 TAKWGSEASSWKMD
+2135 TANWGAEASSWKMD

-2154 VTVNTSATGEAVRGG
+2154 VTVNTNATGEVVRGV
-2169 IVVTSGEV
+2169 IVVTTGEV
-2177 TLESRD
+2177 TLECRD
-2183 AFQELVETFKIP
+2183 AFPELVKTIQIP
-2195 NTNGEARYYAFPKDI
+2195 NTNGEARYYAFPIDVKI
-2210 KVHEVAFSKA
+2210 HEVAFRKA
-2220 AGVEVELIAFGSD
+2220 AGVEVELIAFGGD
-2233 AAPMELKQVGVPVI
+2233 AAPMELEQGSVPVI
-2247 PLDGGKV
+2247 PLDGGNVK
-2254 TLAARVLYGGAWP
+2254 LAARVLYGGAWP

-2298 LEAKDAFGNVTMLE
+2298 LEAKDAFGNVTTLE
-2312 VQVMKQPDNLLVG
+2312 VQVMKQPSSILVG
-2325 GFEEKELNEKLG
+2325 GFEEKELNEKLRG
-2337 GSNKQWK
+2337 RKQWK
-2344 GPEDGKLSYFSTG
+2344 GPEDGKVSYFSTG
-2357 SFTLPMHSNKGYYSG
+2357 SFTLSMHSYIGGYSG

-2380 TEWDGNTELD
+2380 TEWNGKTELD

-2398 ANGTK
+2398 ANGTT

-2408 YLPTWGGALEPI
+2408 YLPTWGGAVEPI

-2429 EVPGVYVTNTGW
+2429 EVPGVYVTNTSW
-2441 TYKSVLNGSGGYNGG
+2441 TYESVLNGSGGFGGG
-2456 SDKFVKGD
+2456 SDKFVKGN

-2474 GKQVTVPLADYTS
+2474 GKQVTAYLADYTS

-2498 WVWIDL
+2498 WAWVDL

-2523 SDLFPTYVAIDELG
+2523 SDFFPMYVAIDELG
-2537 AAKPERNVERTV
+2537 AARPERNEEKTV
-2549 GANLVVFD
+2549 GANLVMFD

-2579 TLTST
+2579 ALTSK
-2584 AEGVTLA
+2584 ADGVTLA

-2647 SFDKTMGNVLV
+2647 SFDKMMGSVSV
-2658 TDVATGVEVKEGAAL
+2658 TDVATGVEVKERAAL

-2707 ETTKWRVEGVGDV
+2707 ETTRWRVQGVGDV

-2729 EPAPGPQPTAVTLAA
+2729 EPAPGPHPTAVTLVA

-2786 QVKANGVQVTNA
+2786 RVKANGVQVTNA

-2816 VTVQFEKIT
+2816 VTVQFEKST

-2852 AEALRYEVYDA
+2852 AETLRYEVYDA
-2863 GGRRVAE
+2863 VGRRVAE

>member
-1 MNERVRCLL
+1 MNKRVRCLL

-66 KPEGVG
+66 KPEGAG

-94 GTKAEGTALY
+94 GTKAKGTALF

-117 DPGKDGGALTVRF
+117 DPSKDGGALTVRF

-145 GWQATALSVRPDVAD
+145 GWQATALSVKPDVID
-160 VAAWK
+160 VAVWK
-165 LNGAQPSKLLLR
+165 LNGAQLRKLLLR

-189 VTGKAGALQS
+189 VTGKEGALQS

-205 EDGVNVTKIELRGS
+205 KDGVNVTKIELRGF

-227 TGRFIEFDMQAGE
+227 TGRSIEFNMQPGR

-267 IPVALKVSDR
+267 IPVALKFSDR

-329 YATGEENLAVI
+329 YETGEENLAVI

-359 GNAQI
+359 GNAQV

-375 YASYGKNDAGV
+375 CALYGKNDEGEAT
-386 AKESPVV
+386 KNPVV

-431 ARPWR
+431 AQPWR
-436 VVGVETSLWD
+436 VVRVGTSLWN

-460 LYRVTVAAEG
+460 LYRVTVVAEG

-623 VFEGTLVLRPSD
+623 VFEGTLTLRPGD
-635 PQGRVLI
+635 PQGRVLV
-642 EFKDFALVASTFA
+642 EFKDFALVANTFA

-679 PKNGGRPNGFS
+679 SKNGGRPNGFS

-705 SPKATMEGFSAEV
+705 SPKATLEGFSAEV
-718 RMVKNEPIKVRK
+718 RMVKNEPINVRK

-765 GAAVKAVKFHVDGV
+765 GAAVKAIKFHVAGV

-789 DGVGSKVADELGS
+789 DGVSSKVADELGS

-852 ASGDELQLTP
+852 ASGEELQLTP

-871 KNIYELE
+871 KNVYELE
-878 YKKDKDHGDYT
+878 HKKDKDHGDYT

-900 VKNEGVS
+900 VKNAGPS
-907 YTWGTKGGTLVL
+907 YVGDTKGGTLVL
-919 KPADAGSLVGVEL
+919 KPADAESLVGVEL
-932 KGTFDFNNSTR
+932 KGKFDFNNSTA
-943 HDQTRFA
+943 HSQTRFA

-957 ARVDKILFEVK
+957 ARVDKLLFEVK
-968 EQQKVLPAVTKY
+968 KQQKVLPAVTKY

-996 GGNQGTGFTAK
+996 GGNQGMGFTAK
-1007 AWQEKEEEVKLGE
+1007 AWQEKTEERKLGD

-1030 TLDGKSE
+1030 TLDGNPE

-1042 ALPVMGNRKKLE
+1042 ALPVTGNQKELE

-1061 ITQGQEHVE
+1061 ITQGQEYVE
-1070 AVSIFT
+1070 AVSVFM

-1089 EKAQPQMEEA
+1089 EKAQPQMEEE
-1099 LTFAKSLNLPTGES
+1099 LTFAKSLKLPTGES

-1136 SLTINGTPRELGDAG
+1136 SLTVNGTPRELGDAG

-1175 SIVFYDDGGPDRPF
+1175 SIVFYDDGGPNRPF
-1189 TDSKKGTVTFTAKPG
+1189 SDSKKGTVTFTAKPS

-1346 EYFTDATLLKG
+1346 EYFTDATLLKE

-1368 VEYAMSSVSTYYFWL
+1368 VEYAMSSVSTYYFWV
-1383 GLDVAGGAAQ
+1383 GLDVAEGAAR
-1393 GSEIAVQLA
+1393 GNEIAVQLA

-1419 IATVRK
+1419 VATVSK

-1440 STLTEAVAALGGGVD
+1440 ATLTEAVAALEGGVD
-1455 GSVTFLLRDGIYREN
+1455 GPVTFLLRDGIYRER

-1490 SGNRDAVVITSDG
+1490 SGNRDAVVITSNKTERDM
-1503 TDKNTGIIA
+1503 GIIA

-1570 YTHSA
+1570 YTHS
-1575 SEEGTPTINYT
+1575 STGEGIPTINYT

-1591 KVIGGK
+1591 KVVGGK
-1597 NGISLNGGQGG
+1597 IGISLNGGQGG
-1608 VKYQPGK
+1608 VKYSTGK

-1624 ESGMSKAIYITDVAG
+1624 ESGMSKAIYITDVTG

-1653 FGYDYQGFDGT
+1653 FGYDYQGFDGR

-1673 SNVIAL
+1673 NNVIAL

-1685 LCGMYFRDDGLLG
+1685 LCGMYFRGERGEGLLG
-1698 SVDAPIAVVNNVITI
+1698 SADAPIAVVNNVITI
-1713 KNAGRGGSY
+1713 TNAGRGGSY
-1722 GISLGNTKAAGR
+1722 GISLGDTKAAGQ

-1776 VGFALNAVG
+1776 VGYALNAVG
-1785 AETPEGIEL
+1785 TETPEGIEL

-1803 DGAAVKVNGKEK
+1803 DGMAVQVNGEKK
-1815 SLADLKDLTA
+1815 SLADLKNLAA

-1840 NDLHLLNGV
+1840 NDLHLLNGAA
-1849 DFVLE
+1849 FVLE

-1913 MPGDCRYVVRK
+1913 MPGKCRYMVRK
-1924 KGEVEPTMA
+1924 KGEAAPTTE
-1933 EWGSVLPVQLG
+1933 EWERVLPVQLV
-1944 MKKVLTLSMANL
+1944 MKKVLTLSMENL

-1968 TSATGEALLGKV
+1968 TSATGEGLLRKV

-1992 VLAAEYPKAVR
+1992 VLAAEYPRVVR
-2003 NFSDAHVVEV
+2003 SFSDAHVVEV
-2013 LALRACEMKYIVVP
+2013 LALRACEMKYVVVP

-2051 RELRLRD
+2051 RKLRLRD
-2058 LTAST
+2058 LMAST
-2063 DYVLCYSTYY
+2063 DYALCYSTYY

-2082 QYSFTT
+2082 QYSFKT
-2088 SAPVQMKP
+2088 SVPVQMKP
-2096 STVKYSYDYSFKEKI
+2096 SLGAEL
-2111 VEDRGTQELLG
+2111 GTQEYNG
-2122 WSLSKKKYAISQE
+2122 FSLSGHAYTISKE
-2135 TAKWGSEASSWKMD
+2135 TIWSKVPGWKMD

-2169 IVVTSGEV
+2169 ILVTTGEV

-2183 AFQELVETFKIP
+2183 AFSELVETIKIP
-2195 NTNGEARYYAFPKDI
+2195 NTNGEARYYAFPKDV
-2210 KVHEVAFSKA
+2210 KVHEVAFRKA
-2220 AGVEVELIAFGSD
+2220 AGVEVELIAFGGD
-2233 AAPMELKQVGVPVI
+2233 AAPMELQQVGVPVI
-2247 PLDGGKV
+2247 RLDGGKV

-2284 SIETDGLKAACMVD
+2284 SIETEALKAACMVD

-2312 VQVMKQPDNLLVG
+2312 VQVMKQPDNFLVG

-2344 GPEDGKLSYFSTG
+2344 GPKDGKVSYFSTG
-2357 SFTLPMHSNKGYYSG
+2357 SFTLPMHSNIGYYSG

-2380 TEWDGNTELD
+2380 TEWDGKTELD

-2398 ANGTK
+2398 ANGTT

-2408 YLPTWGGALEPI
+2408 YLSTWGGAVEPI

-2429 EVPGVYVTNTGW
+2429 EVPGVYVTNTSW
-2441 TYKSVLNGSGGYNGG
+2441 TYESVLKGSGGYRGG

-2474 GKQVTVPLADYTS
+2474 GKKVTVPLADYTS
-2487 ADVSQHYALTE
+2487 ADVSQHYALSE
-2498 WVWIDL
+2498 WAWIDL

-2523 SDLFPTYVAIDELG
+2523 QDLFPTYVAIDELG
-2537 AAKPERNVERTV
+2537 AARPERNEEKTV
-2549 GANLVVFD
+2549 GAKLVMFD

-2579 TLTST
+2579 ALASK
-2584 AEGVTLA
+2584 ADGVTLT

-2611 ETLVFRVS
+2611 ETLVFRVA

-2640 KVVLASV
+2640 TVVLASI
-2647 SFDKTMGNVLV
+2647 SFDKTMGSVSV
-2658 TDVATGVEVKEGAAL
+2658 TDVATGVEVKERAEL

-2707 ETTKWRVEGVGDV
+2707 ETTRWRVQGVGDV

-2729 EPAPGPQPTAVTLAA
+2729 EPAPGPHPTAVTLAA

-2756 KDQGGSPLNI
+2756 KDQGGSPLKI
-2766 GDKIEPNKLIE
+2766 GDKIEPKKLIE

-2786 QVKANGVQVTNA
+2786 RVKANGVQVTNA
-2798 VQLQS
+2798 MQLQS

-2816 VTVQFEKIT
+2816 VTVQFEKST

-2838 PNPCSEWLRVDGVS
+2838 PNPCSEWLRVNGVS

>member
-10 LSAVLVVLSLGGVR
+10 LSAVLIVLSLGGVR
-24 AQTHRSAIGV
+24 AQTHRSAVGV
-34 AEVNLGG
+34 AEVSLGG

-48 AEAGGSY
+48 TLAGGSY

-60 DQITIF
+60 DQITVF
-66 KPEGVG
+66 KPEGAG

-94 GTKAEGTALY
+94 GIKAEGTALY
-104 SGSGKKEWEYIQG
+104 SGSGKAEWKYIQG
-117 DPGKDGGALTVRF
+117 DPDKEGGALTVRF
-130 NAKGKAFTPGADGRA
+130 NAKGKAFIPGTDGRV

-189 VTGKAGALQS
+189 VTGKKGALQS
-199 VKLALE
+199 VKLALG
-205 EDGVNVTKIELRGS
+205 EDGVAVTKIELRGS
-219 FGAEEGKV
+219 FGAEEGTV
-227 TGRFIEFDMQAGE
+227 TGRSIEFDMQAGE
-240 VLPLGWNAVSIVT
+240 ALPLGWNAVSIVT
-253 TVQEVAAGVERVSF
+253 TVQGVAAGVERVSF
-267 IPVALKVSDR
+267 IPVALKFSDR

-329 YATGEENLAVI
+329 YVTGEENLAVI

-359 GNAQI
+359 GDAQV
-364 RIFYGADTLNL
+364 RIFYGADTSNL
-375 YASYGKNDAGV
+375 YASYGKNNAEV
-386 AKESPVV
+386 ATKSPVV

-418 KKVGWRAVVSSVE
+418 KKAGWRAVVSSVE
-431 ARPWR
+431 AQPWR
-436 VVGVETSLWD
+436 VVGVGTSLWN
-446 EKKVGVLYP
+446 ETKLGVLYP

-481 LQGENLESLA
+481 LQGENLASLA
-491 KLVAYSK
+491 RMVVYSK
-498 IVTKSKWDKTIDESK
+498 VKTNWKQEIDEGQSVK
-513 SQRVG
+513 VAEYADFSSG
-518 EYTGLGNGKWEL
+518 EIEL
-530 DFGSAP
+530 DFSGAP
-536 IKLGNRGVELAIF
+536 IKLGSRGVEYSFF
-549 AVAAAPEKV
+549 AVAASPEKI
-558 STGEVRLHAESY
+558 STGEVRLYVKSY

-575 ADEISVDDS
+575 ADEITVDDP
-584 GKAMPKVWETKKA
+584 GKSIPKVWETKKA
-597 LYMKDGEETIGEPI
+597 LYMKEGEVSISEPI

-623 VFEGTLVLRPSD
+623 VFEGTLTLRPDD
-635 PQGRVLI
+635 PQGRVLV
-642 EFKDFALVASTFA
+642 EFKDFALVANTFA

-765 GAAVKAVKFHVDGV
+765 GAAVKAIKFHVAGV

-810 EVQFANPYELKF
+810 EVQFATPYELKF

-852 ASGDELQLTP
+852 ASGEELQLTP

-889 PRTLTVGAGWE
+889 PRTLIVGAGWE
-900 VKNEGVS
+900 VKNEGPS

-932 KGTFDFNNSTR
+932 QGKFDFNNSTR

-957 ARVDKILFEVK
+957 ANADKLLFEVK

-980 YPQDG
+980 YPLDG
-985 DTELTILFNNQ
+985 DTELTILFNNH
-996 GGNQGTGFTAK
+996 GGNQGMGFTAK
-1007 AWQEKEEEVKLGE
+1007 AWQEKEEVMKLGE

-1030 TLDGKSE
+1030 TLDGKPE

-1042 ALPVMGNRKKLE
+1042 ALPVMGNQKELK

-1076 GGAEFA
+1076 GSAEFA

-1089 EKAQPQMEEA
+1089 EKAQPQMEEE
-1099 LTFAKSLNLPTGES
+1099 LTFAKSLKLATGES

-1121 KRDAPK
+1121 KRNAPK

-1136 SLTINGTPRELGDAG
+1136 SLTINGTSRELGDAG

-1175 SIVFYDDGGPDRPF
+1175 SIVFYDDGGPDGPF
-1189 TDSKKGTVTFTAKPG
+1189 TDKNKGTVTFTAKPG

-1223 IEPKVGQAYEAV
+1223 IEPKEGKAYEEV
-1235 AGKFLPAK
+1235 FGKFLPAK

-1279 EVVGAEAK
+1279 EVEGAEAK

-1305 VALRVEGLASECK
+1305 VALRVEGFASECK

-1323 VVLREEGMAASV
+1323 VMLREEGMAASV

-1346 EYFTDATLLKG
+1346 EYFTDAKLLKG
-1357 VACDGLRVDVP
+1357 VACDGLRVEIP
-1368 VEYAMSSVSTYYFWL
+1368 VEYAMSSVSTYYFWV
-1383 GLDVAGGAAQ
+1383 GLDVAEGAAH

-1402 GVKSGSY
+1402 GVKSGAY

-1419 IATVRK
+1419 VATVSK
-1425 GIHGTFTVGGSSPNY
+1425 GIHGTFTVGGFSPNY
-1440 STLTEAVAALGGGVD
+1440 ATLTQAVAALEGGVD
-1455 GSVTFLLRDGIYREN
+1455 GPVTFLLRDGIYQEK
-1470 VSIGVVPGASA
+1470 VSIGTVPGASA

-1490 SGNRDAVVITSDG
+1490 SGNRDAVVITSDK
-1503 TDKNTGIIA
+1503 TERDMGIIA

-1570 YTHSA
+1570 YTHS
-1575 SEEGTPTINYT
+1575 STGEGIPTINYT

-1591 KVIGGK
+1591 KVVGGK
-1597 NGISLNGGQGG
+1597 IGISLNGGQGG
-1608 VKYQPGK
+1608 VKYSTGK

-1624 ESGMSKAIYITDVAG
+1624 ESGMSKAIYITDVTE
-1639 FSVEGNRVDANGQS
+1639 FSVEGNRVDANGKS
-1653 FGYDYQGFDGT
+1653 FGNDYQGFDGR

-1673 SNVIAL
+1673 NNVIAL
-1679 HDGSKT
+1679 HDGSKR
-1685 LCGMYFRDDGLLG
+1685 LCGMNFRGEGLLG
-1698 SVDAPIAVVNNVITI
+1698 SADAPIAVVNNVITI
-1713 KNAGRGGSY
+1713 KNAGKEGSY
-1722 GISLGNTKAAGR
+1722 GISLGDTKAADL
-1734 HTVVAHN
+1734 HAVVAHN
-1741 TVVISED
+1741 TVIIGED
-1748 GAWGSAL
+1748 GKWGSAL
-1755 VLGNKGKGVAVRNN
+1755 VLGNKGEGVAVRNN

-1776 VGFALNAVG
+1776 VGYALNAVG
-1785 AETPEGIEL
+1785 AETPKGIEL

-1815 SLADLKDLTA
+1815 SLADLKNLAA

-1833 AIIADFP
+1833 AIIAEFP
-1840 NDLHLLNGV
+1840 NDLHLLNGA

-1913 MPGDCRYVVRK
+1913 MPGECRYVVRK
-1924 KGEVEPTMA
+1924 KGEAEPIMK
-1933 EWGSVLPVQLG
+1933 EWERVLPVQLG

-1968 TSATGEALLGKV
+1968 TSATGEALQRRV

-1992 VLAAEYPKAVR
+1992 GLAAEYPKAVR

-2013 LALRACEMKYIVVP
+2013 LALRACEMKYLVVP

-2096 STVKYSYDYSFKEKI
+2096 STVKNIYDYVRFKDSFD
-2111 VEDRGTQELLG
+2111 EDRGTQELVG

-2135 TAKWGSEASSWKMD
+2135 TAKWGAEASSWKMN

-2154 VTVNTSATGEAVRGG
+2154 VTVNTSATGEAVRGV
-2169 IVVTSGEV
+2169 IVVTTGEV
-2177 TLESRD
+2177 KLEIRD

-2220 AGVEVELIAFGSD
+2220 AGVEVELIAFGGD
-2233 AAPMELKQVGVPVI
+2233 AAPMELEQGSVPVI
-2247 PLDGGKV
+2247 PLDGGNVK
-2254 TLAARVLYGGAWP
+2254 LAAKVKYGGAWP

-2298 LEAKDAFGNVTMLE
+2298 LEAKDAFGNVTTLE

-2337 GSNKQWK
+2337 NNKQWK

-2357 SFTLPMHSNKGYYSG
+2357 SFTLPMHSDVKSYMG

-2380 TEWDGNTELD
+2380 TEWDGKTELD

-2398 ANGTK
+2398 ANGTT

-2408 YLPTWGGALEPI
+2408 YLPTWGGAVEPI
-2420 VVQAGAEGI
+2420 AVQTGAEGI

-2441 TYKSVLNGSGGYNGG
+2441 TYESVLNGSGGYNGG

-2487 ADVSQHYALTE
+2487 ADVSQHYALSE
-2498 WVWIDL
+2498 WAWIDL
-2504 SSLGKVRTLSF
+2504 SSLGKVKTLSF
-2515 SVEAKCGK
+2515 NVEVKCGK
-2523 SDLFPTYVAIDELG
+2523 SDLFPLYVAIDELG
-2537 AAKPERNVERTV
+2537 ATRPEIKEEKTV
-2549 GANLVVFD
+2549 GANLVMFD

-2579 TLTST
+2579 ALTSK
-2584 AEGVTLA
+2584 ADGVTLT

-2603 VTKGKKAT
+2603 VTKGQKAT
-2611 ETLVFRVS
+2611 ETLVFRVA

-2640 KVVLASV
+2640 TVLLASI
-2647 SFDKTMGNVLV
+2647 SFDKTMGNVSV
-2658 TDVATGVEVKEGAAL
+2658 TDVATGVEVQEGAEL

-2681 VVVPASGYKRVAT
+2681 VVVPENGYKRVAT

-2707 ETTKWRVEGVGDV
+2707 ETTKWSVQGVGNV

-2749 AMGRVVV
+2749 AMGRVIV

-2786 QVKANGVQVTNA
+2786 RVKANGVQVTNA

-2816 VTVQFEKIT
+2816 VTVQFEKST

-2838 PNPCSEWLRVDGVS
+2838 PNPCSEWLRVNGVS

-2870 GVVQPVS
+2870 GIVQPVS
-2877 GEVIV
+2877 GEVSV